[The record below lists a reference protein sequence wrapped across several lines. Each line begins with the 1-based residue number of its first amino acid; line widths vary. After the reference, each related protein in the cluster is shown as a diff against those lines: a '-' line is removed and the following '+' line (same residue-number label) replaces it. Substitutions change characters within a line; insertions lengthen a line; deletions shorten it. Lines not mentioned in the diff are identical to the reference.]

1 MKKITFTEIFRF
13 SLVFLPFLLFASCSF
28 FEESW
33 NEPVNDYL
41 KKYTE
46 TSAVTE
52 YKIVSGNYEAA
63 SGNVFVSSSAD
74 FAVNL
79 FLRNPQ
85 NYIFP
90 DDCIRLSFPKF
101 DKDSAEKKF
110 GSKIDTSVI
119 SIVQD
124 EKDSSILILKYPSE
138 FLLFAETGFDI
149 SPEVRLFHPV
159 SKADFGSYTS
169 FRASC
174 DSPPPLIF
182 GAVVYKNR
190 STGKHVV
197 FFNMPSKGLLSGIH
211 SDIKS
216 VSVNGNKTS
225 VVLNE
230 DGTFVFENTQFKI
243 GNDSASYSASSAP
256 FEEYGQAVYFL
267 TDDSLTDEK
276 IVYAIALED
285 AAGFSS
291 SVQTT
296 VESIRLGSVDV
307 RDSAGNALQ
316 SDGFVSQDES
326 SSYATI
332 TLSPAQSAA
341 DGADTSDSI
350 LVYELYQGTDDSG
363 KVLYSGK
370 NAGGEIS
377 LKIPAGKVYLRVY
390 SHKDLYADSIPK
402 EFGIHVLKSM
412 LFVSPDGNDTT
423 NSGSENS
430 PFATIAKTFSGEG
443 FSDITVLGTVQLVG
457 SVQEDVELSAANA
470 NVVING
476 NENSVASLKMSAT
489 GGKLKTNKL
498 DVAGSLSVEKGAL
511 VFSGGNIGSDVTVK
525 GGKLTADNTSVAGS
539 VNIEKGEVSFADGK
553 IDSSLIVKGG
563 NLTAENTSVAGSVSI
578 ENGEVSFA
586 DGKIDSSLNVKGG
599 KLTSDNISVAGSLS
613 VEKGALV
620 FSGGNIG
627 SDVTVNGGNL
637 TAENASVAGSV
648 SIEKGEVS
656 FADGKIDS
664 SLNVKGGKVTAENTS
679 VTGSMSI
686 EKGEV
691 SFSKGTISGDISV
704 SDGTLEIQDCTIS
717 KDLNVSGG
725 TVRLKNCSVNG
736 NINYNGGSLVL
747 EGDFALEGSI
757 KIATGM
763 KVGIKNLAASKNI
776 KISGTTEIEA
786 WNVGTEV
793 IYSTDG
799 TALSDL
805 ICSKFSVKNK
815 DSGGKSLCVVP
826 SSTDATKGVLSVAG
840 ASVVPS
846 FGQPEYSLSL
856 SPALFS
862 SVQPDNKV
870 LLAVTDSAGNSV
882 TSDSVEF
889 VLYQNKNKVA
899 ALEGGLIPSW
909 IPGGKYTVIATAKIG
924 VYSYDVEKNIII
936 SESIAISYLT
946 SAPSASDFPKI
957 TASSSADMVK
967 LGEWIKSGSDLEGI
981 TITLADDLDLTG
993 CADFDCMG
1001 VTKADTSGDIQ
1012 GNAFKG
1018 VFDGAG
1024 HSMTLAITPT
1034 DPQPMGLFWQNDGTI
1049 MNVTI
1054 KQYSSNGQVGSKQDL
1069 NLSRGGVICSVNN
1082 GTIKNCIVNARV
1094 TSWSVSEIAG
1104 IARENSSSG
1113 RIVNCIVTGNIK
1125 MNCDAKTWEGDYGKS
1140 AGIAAVNRG
1149 SIENCVYTGKI
1160 TTEEV
1165 TDEARFLSNISGAIS
1180 AYTEG
1185 SIANCYW
1192 LKDCIDEG
1200 GTAVNRI
1207 AYINKESG
1215 GYGKI
1220 CIPDPSKITGC
1231 GWFDRNSTSAS
1242 VTAGTTSECKS
1253 EQTLAYSGTLVE
1265 MLNAYVSASSDSGLK
1280 GWTADYSGKLTLDF

>member
-1 MKKITFTEIFRF
+1 MKKITFAEIFRF

-52 YKIVSGNYEAA
+52 YKVVSGNYEAV

-101 DKDSAEKKF
+101 DKNSAEKKF
-110 GSKIDTSVI
+110 GSRIDTSVI

-182 GAVVYKNR
+182 GAVVYKNP
-190 STGKHVV
+190 STGKYVV

-243 GNDSASYSASSAP
+243 GNDSASYSVSLAP

-476 NENSVASLKMSAT
+476 NENSVVSLKMSAT

-511 VFSGGNIGSDVTVK
+511 VFSGGNIGSDVTVN
-525 GGKLTADNTSVAGS
+525 GGKLTSGNTSVAGS
-539 VNIEKGEVSFADGK
+539 VN
-553 IDSSLIVKGG
+553 
-563 NLTAENTSVAGSVSI
+563 
-578 ENGEVSFA
+578 
-586 DGKIDSSLNVKGG
+586 
-599 KLTSDNISVAGSLS
+599 
-613 VEKGALV
+613 
-620 FSGGNIG
+620 
-627 SDVTVNGGNL
+627 
-637 TAENASVAGSV
+637 
-648 SIEKGEVS
+648 
-656 FADGKIDS
+656 
-664 SLNVKGGKVTAENTS
+664 
-679 VTGSMSI
+679 I

-757 KIATGM
+757 KIAAGM
-763 KVGIKNLAASKNI
+763 KVGIKNLASSKNI
-776 KISGTTEIEA
+776 KISGTTETES

-805 ICSKFSVKNK
+805 ICSKFGVQNK
-815 DSGGKSLCVVP
+815 TADNKALCVVP
-826 SSTDATKGVLSVAG
+826 SSTDATKGVLFVAG

-870 LLAVTDSAGNSV
+870 SLAVTDSDGNSV
-882 TSDSVEF
+882 TPDSVEF

-909 IPGGKYTVIATAKIG
+909 IPGGKYTVIATAKVG

-967 LGEWIKSGSDLEGI
+967 LGEWIKSGSDLAGI

-993 CADFDCMG
+993 CANFDCMG
-1001 VTKADTSGDIQ
+1001 VTKADAKNGDIQ

-1054 KQYSSNGQVGSKQDL
+1054 KQYSSDGQVGSKQDL

-1113 RIVNCIVTGNIK
+1113 KIVNCIVTGNIK
-1125 MNCDAKTWEGDYGKS
+1125 MNCDAAEKNWRDDYGKS
-1140 AGIAAVNRG
+1140 SGIAAVNSG

-1160 TTEEV
+1160 TTKKV
-1165 TDEARFLSNISGAIS
+1165 TDNPTYLSNISGAIS

-1220 CIPDPSKITGC
+1220 CIPDPLKITGC

-1280 GWTADYSGKLTLDF
+1280 RWTADYSGKLTLDF

>member
-182 GAVVYKNR
+182 GAVVYKNP

-230 DGTFVFENTQFKI
+230 DGTFVFENNQFKI
-243 GNDSASYSASSAP
+243 GNDSASYSASLAS

-267 TDDSLTDEK
+267 TDDTLTDEK

-285 AAGFSS
+285 AGGFSS

-498 DVAGSLSVEKGAL
+498 DAAGSLSVEKGAL
-511 VFSGGNIGSDVTVK
+511 VFSGGNIGSDVT
-525 GGKLTADNTSVAGS
+525 
-539 VNIEKGEVSFADGK
+539 
-553 IDSSLIVKGG
+553 VKGG

-599 KLTSDNISVAGSLS
+599 KLTSENTSVAGSLS
-613 VEKGALV
+613 VEKGTLV

-627 SDVTVNGGNL
+627 SDVTVNGGKL
-637 TAENASVAGSV
+637 TSENASVAGSM
-648 SIEKGEVS
+648 
-656 FADGKIDS
+656 
-664 SLNVKGGKVTAENTS
+664 N
-679 VTGSMSI
+679 I

-704 SDGTLEIQDCTIS
+704 SDGTLEIHDCTIS

-757 KIATGM
+757 KIAAGM

-776 KISGTTEIEA
+776 KISGTTETEE

-793 IYSTDG
+793 IHSVDG
-799 TALSDL
+799 TVLSNL
-805 ICSKFSVKNK
+805 ICSKFGVQNK
-815 DSGGKSLCVVP
+815 TADNKALCIVP

-846 FGQPEYSLSL
+846 FGQPEYTLSL
-856 SPALFS
+856 SPVSFTLGNTPGNA
-862 SVQPDNKV
+862 DNKIS
-870 LLAVTDSAGNSV
+870 LSITDSAGNSV
-882 TSDSVEF
+882 TPDSVEF

-924 VYSYDVEKNIII
+924 GYSYDVE
-936 SESIAISYLT
+936 T
-946 SAPSASDFPKI
+946 D
-957 TASSSADMVK
+957 
-967 LGEWIKSGSDLEGI
+967 
-981 TITLADDLDLTG
+981 ITLA
-993 CADFDCMG
+993 F
-1001 VTKADTSGDIQ
+1001 
-1012 GNAFKG
+1012 
-1018 VFDGAG
+1018 
-1024 HSMTLAITPT
+1024 
-1034 DPQPMGLFWQNDGTI
+1034 
-1049 MNVTI
+1049 
-1054 KQYSSNGQVGSKQDL
+1054 
-1069 NLSRGGVICSVNN
+1069 
-1082 GTIKNCIVNARV
+1082 
-1094 TSWSVSEIAG
+1094 
-1104 IARENSSSG
+1104 
-1113 RIVNCIVTGNIK
+1113 
-1125 MNCDAKTWEGDYGKS
+1125 
-1140 AGIAAVNRG
+1140 
-1149 SIENCVYTGKI
+1149 
-1160 TTEEV
+1160 
-1165 TDEARFLSNISGAIS
+1165 
-1180 AYTEG
+1180 
-1185 SIANCYW
+1185 
-1192 LKDCIDEG
+1192 
-1200 GTAVNRI
+1200 
-1207 AYINKESG
+1207 
-1215 GYGKI
+1215 
-1220 CIPDPSKITGC
+1220 
-1231 GWFDRNSTSAS
+1231 
-1242 VTAGTTSECKS
+1242 
-1253 EQTLAYSGTLVE
+1253 
-1265 MLNAYVSASSDSGLK
+1265 
-1280 GWTADYSGKLTLDF
+1280 

>member
-13 SLVFLPFLLFASCSF
+13 SLVFLPFLVFASCSF

-52 YKIVSGNYEAA
+52 YKVVSGNYEAA

-182 GAVVYKNR
+182 GAVVYKNP
-190 STGKHVV
+190 STGKYVV

-243 GNDSASYSASSAP
+243 GNDSASSSVSSAL

-370 NAGGEIS
+370 NSGGEIS

-498 DVAGSLSVEKGAL
+498 DVAGSL
-511 VFSGGNIGSDVTVK
+511 T
-525 GGKLTADNTSVAGS
+525 
-539 VNIEKGEVSFADGK
+539 
-553 IDSSLIVKGG
+553 
-563 NLTAENTSVAGSVSI
+563 
-578 ENGEVSFA
+578 
-586 DGKIDSSLNVKGG
+586 
-599 KLTSDNISVAGSLS
+599 

-648 SIEKGEVS
+648 SIE
-656 FADGKIDS
+656 
-664 SLNVKGGKVTAENTS
+664 N
-679 VTGSMSI
+679 
-686 EKGEV
+686 GEV
-691 SFSKGTISGDISV
+691 SFSKGTISGNISV

-736 NINYNGGSLVL
+736 NINYNGGSMVL

-757 KIATGM
+757 KIAAGM

-776 KISGTTEIEA
+776 KISGTTETEA

-826 SSTDATKGVLSVAG
+826 SSADAKKGVLSIAGVSVAEPG
-840 ASVVPS
+840 IE
-846 FGQPEYSLSL
+846 QPEYTLSL
-856 SPALFS
+856 SPVLFT
-862 SVQPDNKV
+862 PGNADNKIS
-870 LLAVTDSAGNSV
+870 LSITDSAGNSV
-882 TSDSVEF
+882 TPDSVEF
-889 VLYQNKNKVA
+889 TLYQNKNKA
-899 ALEGGLIPSW
+899 AVLEGGLIPSW
-909 IPGGKYTVIATAKIG
+909 IPEGKYTVIATAKIG
-924 VYSYDVEKNIII
+924 GYSYDAEKNIII

-1001 VTKADTSGDIQ
+1001 VTKADAKNGDIQ

-1054 KQYSSNGQVGSKQDL
+1054 KQYSSDGQVGSKQDL

-1094 TSWSVSEIAG
+1094 TSWSVAEIAG

-1113 RIVNCIVTGNIK
+1113 KIVNCIVTGNIK
-1125 MNCDAKTWEGDYGKS
+1125 MNCDAAAANWADDYGKS
-1140 AGIAAVNRG
+1140 SGIAAVNRG

-1160 TTEEV
+1160 TTKKV
-1165 TDEARFLSNISGAIS
+1165 ADEPRFLSNISGAIS

-1192 LKDCIDEG
+1192 LKDCIDEDR
-1200 GTAVNRI
+1200 TAVNRI

-1253 EQTLAYSGTLVE
+1253 AQTLAYSGTLVE

-1280 GWTADYSGKLTLDF
+1280 RWTADYSGKLTLDF

>member
-1 MKKITFTEIFRF
+1 MKKNTFTEIFRF
-13 SLVFLPFLLFASCSF
+13 SLVFLPFLFFASCSF

-52 YKIVSGNYEAA
+52 YKVVSGNYEIA

-182 GAVVYKNR
+182 GAVVYKNP
-190 STGKHVV
+190 STGKYVV

-216 VSVNGNKTS
+216 VSVNGKKTS

-230 DGTFVFENTQFKI
+230 DGTFVFENNQFKI
-243 GNDSASYSASSAP
+243 GNDSASYSASLAP

-285 AAGFSS
+285 AGGFSS

-498 DVAGSLSVEKGAL
+498 DVAGSL
-511 VFSGGNIGSDVTVK
+511 T
-525 GGKLTADNTSVAGS
+525 
-539 VNIEKGEVSFADGK
+539 
-553 IDSSLIVKGG
+553 
-563 NLTAENTSVAGSVSI
+563 
-578 ENGEVSFA
+578 
-586 DGKIDSSLNVKGG
+586 
-599 KLTSDNISVAGSLS
+599 

-648 SIEKGEVS
+648 SIEAGEVS

-664 SLNVKGGKVTAENTS
+664 SLNVKGGKLTAENTS
-679 VTGSMSI
+679 VAGSVSI

-757 KIATGM
+757 KIAAGM
-763 KVGIKNLAASKNI
+763 KVGIKNLVASKNI
-776 KISGTTEIEA
+776 KISGTTETES

-799 TALSDL
+799 TAFSDL

-815 DSGGKSLCVVP
+815 DSGGKSLCIVP
-826 SSTDATKGVLSVAG
+826 SSADAKKGVLSIAGVSVAEPG
-840 ASVVPS
+840 IE
-846 FGQPEYSLSL
+846 QPEYTLSL
-856 SPALFS
+856 SPVLFTLGNT
-862 SVQPDNKV
+862 PGNADNKIS
-870 LLAVTDSAGNSV
+870 LSITDSAGNSV
-882 TSDSVEF
+882 TPDSVEF
-889 VLYQNKNKVA
+889 ALYQNKNKVA
-899 ALEGGLIPSW
+899 VLQKGFIPSW
-909 IPGGKYTVIATAKIG
+909 IPEGKYTVIATAKVG
-924 VYSYDVEKNIII
+924 GYSYDVEKNIII

-1001 VTKADTSGDIQ
+1001 VTKADAKNGDIQ

-1054 KQYSSNGQVGSKQDL
+1054 KQYSSDGQVGSKQDL

-1094 TSWSVSEIAG
+1094 TSWSVAEIAG

-1113 RIVNCIVTGNIK
+1113 KIVNCIVTGNIK
-1125 MNCDAKTWEGDYGKS
+1125 MNCDAAEKKWRDDYGKS
-1140 AGIAAVNRG
+1140 SGIAAVNRG

-1160 TTEEV
+1160 TTKKV
-1165 TDEARFLSNISGAIS
+1165 TDNPTYLSNISGAIS

-1192 LKDCIDEG
+1192 LKDNIDEG

-1253 EQTLAYSGTLVE
+1253 AQTLAYSGTLVE

-1280 GWTADYSGKLTLDF
+1280 RWTADYSGKLTLDF

>member
-52 YKIVSGNYEAA
+52 YKVVSGNYEAA

-169 FRASC
+169 FRAFC

-243 GNDSASYSASSAP
+243 GNDSASYSASLAP

-498 DVAGSLSVEKGAL
+498 DVS
-511 VFSGGNIGSDVTVK
+511 
-525 GGKLTADNTSVAGS
+525 
-539 VNIEKGEVSFADGK
+539 
-553 IDSSLIVKGG
+553 
-563 NLTAENTSVAGSVSI
+563 
-578 ENGEVSFA
+578 
-586 DGKIDSSLNVKGG
+586 
-599 KLTSDNISVAGSLS
+599 GSLS

-627 SDVTVNGGNL
+627 SDVTVNGGKL
-637 TAENASVAGSV
+637 SAENASVAGSV
-648 SIEKGEVS
+648 
-656 FADGKIDS
+656 
-664 SLNVKGGKVTAENTS
+664 N
-679 VTGSMSI
+679 I

-757 KIATGM
+757 KIAAGM

-776 KISGTTEIEA
+776 KISGTTETES

-826 SSTDATKGVLSVAG
+826 SSADAKKGVLSIAG
-840 ASVVPS
+840 VSVVPS

-856 SPALFS
+856 SPVSFTPGNA
-862 SVQPDNKV
+862 DNKV
-870 LLAVTDSAGNSV
+870 SLAVTDSDGKAV
-882 TSDSVEF
+882 TPDSVEF
-889 VLYQNKNKVA
+889 ALYQNKNKVA
-899 ALEGGLIPSW
+899 VLQKGFIPSW
-909 IPGGKYTVIATAKIG
+909 IPEGKYTVIATAKIG
-924 VYSYDVEKNIII
+924 VYSYDVE
-936 SESIAISYLT
+936 T
-946 SAPSASDFPKI
+946 D
-957 TASSSADMVK
+957 
-967 LGEWIKSGSDLEGI
+967 
-981 TITLADDLDLTG
+981 ITLA
-993 CADFDCMG
+993 F
-1001 VTKADTSGDIQ
+1001 
-1012 GNAFKG
+1012 
-1018 VFDGAG
+1018 
-1024 HSMTLAITPT
+1024 
-1034 DPQPMGLFWQNDGTI
+1034 
-1049 MNVTI
+1049 
-1054 KQYSSNGQVGSKQDL
+1054 
-1069 NLSRGGVICSVNN
+1069 
-1082 GTIKNCIVNARV
+1082 
-1094 TSWSVSEIAG
+1094 
-1104 IARENSSSG
+1104 
-1113 RIVNCIVTGNIK
+1113 
-1125 MNCDAKTWEGDYGKS
+1125 
-1140 AGIAAVNRG
+1140 
-1149 SIENCVYTGKI
+1149 
-1160 TTEEV
+1160 
-1165 TDEARFLSNISGAIS
+1165 
-1180 AYTEG
+1180 
-1185 SIANCYW
+1185 
-1192 LKDCIDEG
+1192 
-1200 GTAVNRI
+1200 
-1207 AYINKESG
+1207 
-1215 GYGKI
+1215 
-1220 CIPDPSKITGC
+1220 
-1231 GWFDRNSTSAS
+1231 
-1242 VTAGTTSECKS
+1242 
-1253 EQTLAYSGTLVE
+1253 
-1265 MLNAYVSASSDSGLK
+1265 
-1280 GWTADYSGKLTLDF
+1280 

>member
-1 MKKITFTEIFRF
+1 MKKNTFAEIFRF

-52 YKIVSGNYEAA
+52 YKVVSGNYEAI

-169 FRASC
+169 FRAFC

-182 GAVVYKNR
+182 GAVVYKNP
-190 STGKHVV
+190 STGKYVV

-230 DGTFVFENTQFKI
+230 DGTFVFENNQFKI
-243 GNDSASYSASSAP
+243 GNDSASYSASLAP

-285 AAGFSS
+285 AGGFSS

-457 SVQEDVELSAANA
+457 SVQEDVNLSAANA

-498 DVAGSLSVEKGAL
+498 DVAGS
-511 VFSGGNIGSDVTVK
+511 FT
-525 GGKLTADNTSVAGS
+525 
-539 VNIEKGEVSFADGK
+539 
-553 IDSSLIVKGG
+553 
-563 NLTAENTSVAGSVSI
+563 
-578 ENGEVSFA
+578 
-586 DGKIDSSLNVKGG
+586 
-599 KLTSDNISVAGSLS
+599 

-648 SIEKGEVS
+648 SIEAGEVS

-664 SLNVKGGKVTAENTS
+664 SLNVKGGKVTSDNTS
-679 VTGSMSI
+679 VAGSLTVEKGALVFSGGNIGSDVTVNGGNLTAENASVAGSVNI
-686 EKGEV
+686 ENGEV

-757 KIATGM
+757 KIAAGM

-776 KISGTTEIEA
+776 KISGTTETES

-826 SSTDATKGVLSVAG
+826 SSADAKKGVLSIAGVSVAEPG
-840 ASVVPS
+840 IE
-846 FGQPEYSLSL
+846 QPEYTLSL
-856 SPALFS
+856 SPVLFTLGNT
-862 SVQPDNKV
+862 PGNADNKIS
-870 LLAVTDSAGNSV
+870 LSITDFAGNSV
-882 TSDSVEF
+882 TPDSVEF

-899 ALEGGLIPSW
+899 VLEGGLIPSW

-924 VYSYDVEKNIII
+924 VYSYDVE
-936 SESIAISYLT
+936 T
-946 SAPSASDFPKI
+946 D
-957 TASSSADMVK
+957 
-967 LGEWIKSGSDLEGI
+967 
-981 TITLADDLDLTG
+981 ITLA
-993 CADFDCMG
+993 F
-1001 VTKADTSGDIQ
+1001 
-1012 GNAFKG
+1012 
-1018 VFDGAG
+1018 
-1024 HSMTLAITPT
+1024 
-1034 DPQPMGLFWQNDGTI
+1034 
-1049 MNVTI
+1049 
-1054 KQYSSNGQVGSKQDL
+1054 
-1069 NLSRGGVICSVNN
+1069 
-1082 GTIKNCIVNARV
+1082 
-1094 TSWSVSEIAG
+1094 
-1104 IARENSSSG
+1104 
-1113 RIVNCIVTGNIK
+1113 
-1125 MNCDAKTWEGDYGKS
+1125 
-1140 AGIAAVNRG
+1140 
-1149 SIENCVYTGKI
+1149 
-1160 TTEEV
+1160 
-1165 TDEARFLSNISGAIS
+1165 
-1180 AYTEG
+1180 
-1185 SIANCYW
+1185 
-1192 LKDCIDEG
+1192 
-1200 GTAVNRI
+1200 
-1207 AYINKESG
+1207 
-1215 GYGKI
+1215 
-1220 CIPDPSKITGC
+1220 
-1231 GWFDRNSTSAS
+1231 
-1242 VTAGTTSECKS
+1242 
-1253 EQTLAYSGTLVE
+1253 
-1265 MLNAYVSASSDSGLK
+1265 
-1280 GWTADYSGKLTLDF
+1280 

>member
-1 MKKITFTEIFRF
+1 MKKNTFTEIFRF

-52 YKIVSGNYEAA
+52 YKVVSGNYEAA

-74 FAVNL
+74 FSVNL

-169 FRASC
+169 FRAFC

-182 GAVVYKNR
+182 GAVVYKNP
-190 STGKHVV
+190 STGKYVV

-216 VSVNGNKTS
+216 VSVNGKKTS

-230 DGTFVFENTQFKI
+230 DGTFVFENNQFKI
-243 GNDSASYSASSAP
+243 GNDSASYSVSLAP

-267 TDDSLTDEK
+267 TDDTLTDEK

-285 AAGFSS
+285 AGGFSS

-370 NAGGEIS
+370 NGGGEIS

-457 SVQEDVELSAANA
+457 SVQEDVNLSAANA

-498 DVAGSLSVEKGAL
+498 DVAGSL
-511 VFSGGNIGSDVTVK
+511 T
-525 GGKLTADNTSVAGS
+525 
-539 VNIEKGEVSFADGK
+539 
-553 IDSSLIVKGG
+553 
-563 NLTAENTSVAGSVSI
+563 
-578 ENGEVSFA
+578 
-586 DGKIDSSLNVKGG
+586 
-599 KLTSDNISVAGSLS
+599 

-648 SIEKGEVS
+648 NIE
-656 FADGKIDS
+656 
-664 SLNVKGGKVTAENTS
+664 N
-679 VTGSMSI
+679 
-686 EKGEV
+686 GEV

-757 KIATGM
+757 KIAAGM
-763 KVGIKNLAASKNI
+763 KVGIKNLASSKNI
-776 KISGTTEIEA
+776 KISGTTETES

-815 DSGGKSLCVVP
+815 DSGGKSLCIVP
-826 SSTDATKGVLSVAG
+826 FSADAKKGVLSIAGVSVAEPG
-840 ASVVPS
+840 IE
-846 FGQPEYSLSL
+846 QPEYTLSL
-856 SPALFS
+856 SPVSFTLGNTPGNA
-862 SVQPDNKV
+862 DNKIS
-870 LLAVTDSAGNSV
+870 LSITDSAGNSV
-882 TSDSVEF
+882 TPDSVEF

-909 IPGGKYTVIATAKIG
+909 IPGGKYTVIATAKVG
-924 VYSYDVEKNIII
+924 AYSYDVE
-936 SESIAISYLT
+936 T
-946 SAPSASDFPKI
+946 D
-957 TASSSADMVK
+957 
-967 LGEWIKSGSDLEGI
+967 
-981 TITLADDLDLTG
+981 ITLA
-993 CADFDCMG
+993 F
-1001 VTKADTSGDIQ
+1001 
-1012 GNAFKG
+1012 
-1018 VFDGAG
+1018 
-1024 HSMTLAITPT
+1024 
-1034 DPQPMGLFWQNDGTI
+1034 
-1049 MNVTI
+1049 
-1054 KQYSSNGQVGSKQDL
+1054 
-1069 NLSRGGVICSVNN
+1069 
-1082 GTIKNCIVNARV
+1082 
-1094 TSWSVSEIAG
+1094 
-1104 IARENSSSG
+1104 
-1113 RIVNCIVTGNIK
+1113 
-1125 MNCDAKTWEGDYGKS
+1125 
-1140 AGIAAVNRG
+1140 
-1149 SIENCVYTGKI
+1149 
-1160 TTEEV
+1160 
-1165 TDEARFLSNISGAIS
+1165 
-1180 AYTEG
+1180 
-1185 SIANCYW
+1185 
-1192 LKDCIDEG
+1192 
-1200 GTAVNRI
+1200 
-1207 AYINKESG
+1207 
-1215 GYGKI
+1215 
-1220 CIPDPSKITGC
+1220 
-1231 GWFDRNSTSAS
+1231 
-1242 VTAGTTSECKS
+1242 
-1253 EQTLAYSGTLVE
+1253 
-1265 MLNAYVSASSDSGLK
+1265 
-1280 GWTADYSGKLTLDF
+1280 

>member
-1 MKKITFTEIFRF
+1 MKKNTFAEIFRF

-182 GAVVYKNR
+182 GAVVYKNP
-190 STGKHVV
+190 STGKYVV

-230 DGTFVFENTQFKI
+230 DGTFVFENNQFKI
-243 GNDSASYSASSAP
+243 GNDSASYSASLAP

-285 AAGFSS
+285 AGGFSS

-412 LFVSPDGNDTT
+412 LFVSPGGNDTT

-457 SVQEDVELSAANA
+457 SVQEDVNLSVANA

-498 DVAGSLSVEKGAL
+498 DVAGSLTVEKGAL
-511 VFSGGNIGSDVTVK
+511 VFSGGNIGSDVTV
-525 GGKLTADNTSVAGS
+525 N
-539 VNIEKGEVSFADGK
+539 
-553 IDSSLIVKGG
+553 GG
-563 NLTAENTSVAGSVSI
+563 NLTAENASVAGSVSI

-586 DGKIDSSLNVKGG
+586 DGKIDLSLNVKGG
-599 KLTSDNISVAGSLS
+599 KVTSDNTSVAGSLS

-648 SIEKGEVS
+648 SIENGEVSFADGKIDLSLNVKGGKVTSDNTSVAGSLSVEKGALVFSGGNIGSDVTVNGGNLTAENASVAGSVSIENGEVS

-664 SLNVKGGKVTAENTS
+664 SLNVKGGKLTAENTS
-679 VTGSMSI
+679 VAGSVKI

-736 NINYNGGSLVL
+736 NINYNGGSMVL

-757 KIATGM
+757 KIAAGM

-776 KISGTTEIEA
+776 KISGTTETEE

-815 DSGGKSLCVVP
+815 DSCGKSLCVVP
-826 SSTDATKGVLSVAG
+826 SSADAKKGVLSIAG
-840 ASVVPS
+840 VSVVPS
-846 FGQPEYSLSL
+846 FGQPEYSLTL
-856 SPALFS
+856 SPVLFTLGNA
-862 SVQPDNKV
+862 DNKV
-870 LLAVTDSAGNSV
+870 SLAVTDSDEKAV
-882 TSDSVEF
+882 TPDSVEF
-889 VLYQNKNKVA
+889 ALYQNKNKVA
-899 ALEGGLIPSW
+899 VLQNGLIPSW
-909 IPGGKYTVIATAKIG
+909 IPGGKYTVIATAKVG
-924 VYSYDVEKNIII
+924 GYSYDVE
-936 SESIAISYLT
+936 T
-946 SAPSASDFPKI
+946 D
-957 TASSSADMVK
+957 
-967 LGEWIKSGSDLEGI
+967 
-981 TITLADDLDLTG
+981 ITLA
-993 CADFDCMG
+993 F
-1001 VTKADTSGDIQ
+1001 
-1012 GNAFKG
+1012 
-1018 VFDGAG
+1018 
-1024 HSMTLAITPT
+1024 
-1034 DPQPMGLFWQNDGTI
+1034 
-1049 MNVTI
+1049 
-1054 KQYSSNGQVGSKQDL
+1054 
-1069 NLSRGGVICSVNN
+1069 
-1082 GTIKNCIVNARV
+1082 
-1094 TSWSVSEIAG
+1094 
-1104 IARENSSSG
+1104 
-1113 RIVNCIVTGNIK
+1113 
-1125 MNCDAKTWEGDYGKS
+1125 
-1140 AGIAAVNRG
+1140 
-1149 SIENCVYTGKI
+1149 
-1160 TTEEV
+1160 
-1165 TDEARFLSNISGAIS
+1165 
-1180 AYTEG
+1180 
-1185 SIANCYW
+1185 
-1192 LKDCIDEG
+1192 
-1200 GTAVNRI
+1200 
-1207 AYINKESG
+1207 
-1215 GYGKI
+1215 
-1220 CIPDPSKITGC
+1220 
-1231 GWFDRNSTSAS
+1231 
-1242 VTAGTTSECKS
+1242 
-1253 EQTLAYSGTLVE
+1253 
-1265 MLNAYVSASSDSGLK
+1265 
-1280 GWTADYSGKLTLDF
+1280 

>member
-13 SLVFLPFLLFASCSF
+13 SLVFLPFLVFASCSF

-52 YKIVSGNYEAA
+52 YKIVSGNYETA

-182 GAVVYKNR
+182 GAVVYKNP
-190 STGKHVV
+190 STGKYVV

-230 DGTFVFENTQFKI
+230 DGTFVFENNQFKI
-243 GNDSASYSASSAP
+243 GNDSASYSVSLAP

-285 AAGFSS
+285 AGGFSS

-332 TLSPAQSAA
+332 TLSPAQSAT

-457 SVQEDVELSAANA
+457 SVQEDVNLSAANA

-525 GGKLTADNTSVAGS
+525 GG
-539 VNIEKGEVSFADGK
+539 
-553 IDSSLIVKGG
+553 
-563 NLTAENTSVAGSVSI
+563 NLTAENASVAGSVSI

-599 KLTSDNISVAGSLS
+599 KLTSDNTSVAGSLT
-613 VEKGALV
+613 VKKGALV

-648 SIEKGEVS
+648 NIEAGEVS

-664 SLNVKGGKVTAENTS
+664 SLNVNGGKLTAENTS
-679 VTGSMSI
+679 VAGSVNI
-686 EKGEV
+686 ENGEV

-717 KDLNVSGG
+717 KDFNVSGG

-736 NINYNGGSLVL
+736 NINYNGGSMVL

-757 KIATGM
+757 KIAAGM

-776 KISGTTEIEA
+776 KISGTTETEE

-815 DSGGKSLCVVP
+815 DSGGKSLCIVP
-826 SSTDATKGVLSVAG
+826 SSADAKKGVLSIAGVSVAEPG
-840 ASVVPS
+840 IE
-846 FGQPEYSLSL
+846 QPEYTLSL
-856 SPALFS
+856 SPVLFTLGNT
-862 SVQPDNKV
+862 PGNADNKIS
-870 LLAVTDSAGNSV
+870 LSIKDSAGNSV
-882 TSDSVEF
+882 TPDSVEF
-889 VLYQNKNKVA
+889 VLYQNKNKA
-899 ALEGGLIPSW
+899 AVLKDGLIPSW

-924 VYSYDVEKNIII
+924 GYSYDAE
-936 SESIAISYLT
+936 T
-946 SAPSASDFPKI
+946 D
-957 TASSSADMVK
+957 
-967 LGEWIKSGSDLEGI
+967 
-981 TITLADDLDLTG
+981 ITLA
-993 CADFDCMG
+993 F
-1001 VTKADTSGDIQ
+1001 
-1012 GNAFKG
+1012 
-1018 VFDGAG
+1018 
-1024 HSMTLAITPT
+1024 
-1034 DPQPMGLFWQNDGTI
+1034 
-1049 MNVTI
+1049 
-1054 KQYSSNGQVGSKQDL
+1054 
-1069 NLSRGGVICSVNN
+1069 
-1082 GTIKNCIVNARV
+1082 
-1094 TSWSVSEIAG
+1094 
-1104 IARENSSSG
+1104 
-1113 RIVNCIVTGNIK
+1113 
-1125 MNCDAKTWEGDYGKS
+1125 
-1140 AGIAAVNRG
+1140 
-1149 SIENCVYTGKI
+1149 
-1160 TTEEV
+1160 
-1165 TDEARFLSNISGAIS
+1165 
-1180 AYTEG
+1180 
-1185 SIANCYW
+1185 
-1192 LKDCIDEG
+1192 
-1200 GTAVNRI
+1200 
-1207 AYINKESG
+1207 
-1215 GYGKI
+1215 
-1220 CIPDPSKITGC
+1220 
-1231 GWFDRNSTSAS
+1231 
-1242 VTAGTTSECKS
+1242 
-1253 EQTLAYSGTLVE
+1253 
-1265 MLNAYVSASSDSGLK
+1265 
-1280 GWTADYSGKLTLDF
+1280 

>member
-1 MKKITFTEIFRF
+1 MKKNTFTEIFRF

-52 YKIVSGNYEAA
+52 YKVVSGNYEAV

-169 FRASC
+169 FRAFC

-182 GAVVYKNR
+182 GAVVYKNP
-190 STGKHVV
+190 STGKYVV

-216 VSVNGNKTS
+216 VSVNGKKTS

-230 DGTFVFENTQFKI
+230 DGTFVFENNQFKI
-243 GNDSASYSASSAP
+243 GNDSASYSVSLAP

-285 AAGFSS
+285 AGGFSS

-457 SVQEDVELSAANA
+457 SVQEDVNLSAANA

-498 DVAGSLSVEKGAL
+498 DVAGSLTVEKGAL
-511 VFSGGNIGSDVTVK
+511 IFSGGNIGSDV
-525 GGKLTADNTSVAGS
+525 AMN
-539 VNIEKGEVSFADGK
+539 
-553 IDSSLIVKGG
+553 GG
-563 NLTAENTSVAGSVSI
+563 NLTAENASVAGSVNI

-599 KLTSDNISVAGSLS
+599 KVTSDNTSVAGSLT
-613 VEKGALV
+613 VEKGALI

-627 SDVTVNGGNL
+627 SDVAMNGGNL

-648 SIEKGEVS
+648 NIE
-656 FADGKIDS
+656 
-664 SLNVKGGKVTAENTS
+664 N
-679 VTGSMSI
+679 
-686 EKGEV
+686 GEV

-757 KIATGM
+757 KIAAGM

-776 KISGTTEIEA
+776 KISGTTETES
-786 WNVGTEV
+786 WKVGTEV

-815 DSGGKSLCVVP
+815 DSGGKSLCIVP

-846 FGQPEYSLSL
+846 FGQPEYTLSL

-862 SVQPDNKV
+862 SVQPDNKIS
-870 LLAVTDSAGNSV
+870 LSITDFAGNSV
-882 TSDSVEF
+882 TPDSVEF

-924 VYSYDVEKNIII
+924 VYSYDVE
-936 SESIAISYLT
+936 T
-946 SAPSASDFPKI
+946 D
-957 TASSSADMVK
+957 
-967 LGEWIKSGSDLEGI
+967 
-981 TITLADDLDLTG
+981 ITLA
-993 CADFDCMG
+993 F
-1001 VTKADTSGDIQ
+1001 
-1012 GNAFKG
+1012 
-1018 VFDGAG
+1018 
-1024 HSMTLAITPT
+1024 
-1034 DPQPMGLFWQNDGTI
+1034 
-1049 MNVTI
+1049 
-1054 KQYSSNGQVGSKQDL
+1054 
-1069 NLSRGGVICSVNN
+1069 
-1082 GTIKNCIVNARV
+1082 
-1094 TSWSVSEIAG
+1094 
-1104 IARENSSSG
+1104 
-1113 RIVNCIVTGNIK
+1113 
-1125 MNCDAKTWEGDYGKS
+1125 
-1140 AGIAAVNRG
+1140 
-1149 SIENCVYTGKI
+1149 
-1160 TTEEV
+1160 
-1165 TDEARFLSNISGAIS
+1165 
-1180 AYTEG
+1180 
-1185 SIANCYW
+1185 
-1192 LKDCIDEG
+1192 
-1200 GTAVNRI
+1200 
-1207 AYINKESG
+1207 
-1215 GYGKI
+1215 
-1220 CIPDPSKITGC
+1220 
-1231 GWFDRNSTSAS
+1231 
-1242 VTAGTTSECKS
+1242 
-1253 EQTLAYSGTLVE
+1253 
-1265 MLNAYVSASSDSGLK
+1265 
-1280 GWTADYSGKLTLDF
+1280 

>member
-1 MKKITFTEIFRF
+1 MKKITFAEIFRF

-52 YKIVSGNYEAA
+52 YKVVSGNYEAA

-90 DDCIRLSFPKF
+90 DDCIRLSFPNF

-169 FRASC
+169 FRAFC

-182 GAVVYKNR
+182 GAVVYKNP
-190 STGKHVV
+190 STGKYVV

-216 VSVNGNKTS
+216 VSVNGKKTS

-230 DGTFVFENTQFKI
+230 DGTFVFENNQFKI
-243 GNDSASYSASSAP
+243 GNDSASYSVSLAP

-285 AAGFSS
+285 AGGFSS

-307 RDSAGNALQ
+307 MDSAGNALQ

-412 LFVSPDGNDTT
+412 LFVSPGGNDTT

-457 SVQEDVELSAANA
+457 SVQEDVNLSAANA

-498 DVAGSLSVEKGAL
+498 DVAGSL
-511 VFSGGNIGSDVTVK
+511 T
-525 GGKLTADNTSVAGS
+525 
-539 VNIEKGEVSFADGK
+539 
-553 IDSSLIVKGG
+553 
-563 NLTAENTSVAGSVSI
+563 
-578 ENGEVSFA
+578 
-586 DGKIDSSLNVKGG
+586 
-599 KLTSDNISVAGSLS
+599 

-648 SIEKGEVS
+648 NIEAGEVS

-664 SLNVKGGKVTAENTS
+664 SLNVKGGKVTSDNTS
-679 VTGSMSI
+679 VAGSLTVKKGALVFSGGNIGSDVTVNGGNLTAEKASVAGSVNI
-686 EKGEV
+686 ENGEV

-704 SDGTLEIQDCTIS
+704 SDGTLEIQDCNIS

-757 KIATGM
+757 KIAAGM

-776 KISGTTEIEA
+776 KISGTTETES
-786 WNVGTEV
+786 WKVGTEV
-793 IYSTDG
+793 IHSTDG

-826 SSTDATKGVLSVAG
+826 SSADAKKGVLSIAG

-846 FGQPEYSLSL
+846 FGQPEYSLTLSPVLFTLGNTPGNADNKISL
-856 SPALFS
+856 SI
-862 SVQPDNKV
+862 
-870 LLAVTDSAGNSV
+870 TDSAGNSV
-882 TSDSVEF
+882 TPDSVEF
-889 VLYQNKNKVA
+889 ALYQNKNKVA
-899 ALEGGLIPSW
+899 VLQNGLIPSW
-909 IPGGKYTVIATAKIG
+909 IPEGKYTVIATAKVG
-924 VYSYDVEKNIII
+924 VYSYDVE
-936 SESIAISYLT
+936 T
-946 SAPSASDFPKI
+946 D
-957 TASSSADMVK
+957 
-967 LGEWIKSGSDLEGI
+967 
-981 TITLADDLDLTG
+981 ITLA
-993 CADFDCMG
+993 F
-1001 VTKADTSGDIQ
+1001 
-1012 GNAFKG
+1012 
-1018 VFDGAG
+1018 
-1024 HSMTLAITPT
+1024 
-1034 DPQPMGLFWQNDGTI
+1034 
-1049 MNVTI
+1049 
-1054 KQYSSNGQVGSKQDL
+1054 
-1069 NLSRGGVICSVNN
+1069 
-1082 GTIKNCIVNARV
+1082 
-1094 TSWSVSEIAG
+1094 
-1104 IARENSSSG
+1104 
-1113 RIVNCIVTGNIK
+1113 
-1125 MNCDAKTWEGDYGKS
+1125 
-1140 AGIAAVNRG
+1140 
-1149 SIENCVYTGKI
+1149 
-1160 TTEEV
+1160 
-1165 TDEARFLSNISGAIS
+1165 
-1180 AYTEG
+1180 
-1185 SIANCYW
+1185 
-1192 LKDCIDEG
+1192 
-1200 GTAVNRI
+1200 
-1207 AYINKESG
+1207 
-1215 GYGKI
+1215 
-1220 CIPDPSKITGC
+1220 
-1231 GWFDRNSTSAS
+1231 
-1242 VTAGTTSECKS
+1242 
-1253 EQTLAYSGTLVE
+1253 
-1265 MLNAYVSASSDSGLK
+1265 
-1280 GWTADYSGKLTLDF
+1280 

>member
-52 YKIVSGNYEAA
+52 YKVVSGNYEAA

-182 GAVVYKNR
+182 GAVVYKNP

-230 DGTFVFENTQFKI
+230 DGTFVFENNQFKI
-243 GNDSASYSASSAP
+243 GNDSASYSVSLAP

-267 TDDSLTDEK
+267 TDDTLTDEK

-412 LFVSPDGNDTT
+412 LFVSPGGNDTT

-511 VFSGGNIGSDVTVK
+511 VFSGGNIGSDVTV
-525 GGKLTADNTSVAGS
+525 N
-539 VNIEKGEVSFADGK
+539 
-553 IDSSLIVKGG
+553 GG
-563 NLTAENTSVAGSVSI
+563 NLAAENTSVAGSVSI

-586 DGKIDSSLNVKGG
+586 DGKIDSSLNVKDG
-599 KLTSDNISVAGSLS
+599 K
-613 VEKGALV
+613 
-620 FSGGNIG
+620 
-627 SDVTVNGGNL
+627 L
-637 TAENASVAGSV
+637 TAENTSVAGSV
-648 SIEKGEVS
+648 NIEAGEVS

-664 SLNVKGGKVTAENTS
+664 SLNVKGGKLTSDNTSVAGSLTVEKGALVFSGGNIGLDVTVNGGNLTAENVS
-679 VTGSMSI
+679 VAGSVNI
-686 EKGEV
+686 ENGEV

-757 KIATGM
+757 KIAAGM

-793 IYSTDG
+793 IYSVDG
-799 TALSDL
+799 TVLSNL
-805 ICSKFSVKNK
+805 ICSKFGVQNK
-815 DSGGKSLCVVP
+815 TADNKALCIVP

-846 FGQPEYSLSL
+846 FGQPEYTLTL
-856 SPALFS
+856 SPASFI
-862 SVQPDNKV
+862 PGNADNKV
-870 LLAVTDSAGNSV
+870 SLAVTDSDGNAV
-882 TSDSVEF
+882 MPDSVEF
-889 VLYQNKNKVA
+889 ALYQNKNKVA

-936 SESIAISYLT
+936 SENIAISSLT

-957 TASSSADMVK
+957 TASSSQELVTLSNWVK
-967 LGEWIKSGSDLEGI
+967 AGSDMAGI
-981 TITLADDLDLTG
+981 TITLADDVDLAD
-993 CADFDCMG
+993 CADDWQPIGFVKTEGDDSNNMPFKGTFNGNGKTISYKITKNEDSGTQLFGLFFDNYG
-1001 VTKADTSGDIQ
+1001 TIENLVVNQTYSGD
-1012 GNAFKG
+1012 
-1018 VFDGAG
+1018 
-1024 HSMTLAITPT
+1024 L
-1034 DPQPMGLFWQNDGTI
+1034 
-1049 MNVTI
+1049 
-1054 KQYSSNGQVGSKQDL
+1054 SSRGM
-1069 NLSRGGVICSVNN
+1069 SRGGMICAYNYGN
-1082 GTIKNCIVNARV
+1082 IKNCIVKADIAIGSKSD
-1094 TSWSVSEIAG
+1094 TAG
-1104 IARENSSSG
+1104 ICKVNTESG
-1113 RIVNCIVTGNIK
+1113 KVVNCFVTGNIE
-1125 MNCDAKTWEGDYGKS
+1125 NQLHAGWQGSYQKT
-1140 AGIAAVNRG
+1140 AGICAINYGTVENAVSSVQIKTKRVTE
-1149 SIENCVYTGKI
+1149 SI
-1160 TTEEV
+1160 TE
-1165 TDEARFLSNISGAIS
+1165 LNNISGAI
-1180 AYTEG
+1180 AARTDGYLK
-1185 SIANCYW
+1185 NCYW
-1192 LKDCIDEG
+1192 LKDNINRG
-1200 GTAVNRI
+1200 GI
-1207 AYINKESG
+1207 AYNQISYISETG
-1215 GYGKI
+1215 AYTDEI

-1231 GWFDRNSTSAS
+1231 GYFETNSPTAS

-1253 EQTLAYSGTLVE
+1253 AQTLAYSGTLID

-1280 GWTADYSGKLTLDF
+1280 RWTADYSGKLTLDF

>member
-1 MKKITFTEIFRF
+1 MKKNTFTEIFRF

-52 YKIVSGNYEAA
+52 YKVVSGNYEAA

-124 EKDSSILILKYPSE
+124 EKDSSILILKYPSD

-169 FRASC
+169 FRAFC

-182 GAVVYKNR
+182 GAVVYKNP
-190 STGKHVV
+190 STGKYVV

-216 VSVNGNKTS
+216 VSVNGKKTS

-230 DGTFVFENTQFKI
+230 DGTFVFENNQFKI
-243 GNDSASYSASSAP
+243 GNDSASYSVSLAP

-412 LFVSPDGNDTT
+412 LFVSPVGNDTT

-457 SVQEDVELSAANA
+457 SVQEDVNLSAANA

-498 DVAGSLSVEKGAL
+498 DVAGSLTVEKG
-511 VFSGGNIGSDVTVK
+511 S
-525 GGKLTADNTSVAGS
+525 
-539 VNIEKGEVSFADGK
+539 
-553 IDSSLIVKGG
+553 
-563 NLTAENTSVAGSVSI
+563 
-578 ENGEVSFA
+578 
-586 DGKIDSSLNVKGG
+586 
-599 KLTSDNISVAGSLS
+599 
-613 VEKGALV
+613 LV

-627 SDVTVNGGNL
+627 SDVTVNGGKL
-637 TAENASVAGSV
+637 TAENTSVAGSV
-648 SIEKGEVS
+648 SIE
-656 FADGKIDS
+656 A
-664 SLNVKGGKVTAENTS
+664 
-679 VTGSMSI
+679 
-686 EKGEV
+686 GEV

-736 NINYNGGSLVL
+736 NINYNGGSLLL

-757 KIATGM
+757 KIAAGM

-776 KISGTTEIEA
+776 KISGTTETES

-826 SSTDATKGVLSVAG
+826 SSADAKKGVLSIAGVSVAE
-840 ASVVPS
+840 PDIE
-846 FGQPEYSLSL
+846 QPEYTLSL
-856 SPALFS
+856 SPVSFTPGNA
-862 SVQPDNKV
+862 DNKIS
-870 LLAVTDSAGNSV
+870 LSITDSAGNSV
-882 TSDSVEF
+882 TPDSVEF

-909 IPGGKYTVIATAKIG
+909 IPEGKYTVIATAKIG
-924 VYSYDVEKNIII
+924 VYSYDVE
-936 SESIAISYLT
+936 T
-946 SAPSASDFPKI
+946 D
-957 TASSSADMVK
+957 
-967 LGEWIKSGSDLEGI
+967 
-981 TITLADDLDLTG
+981 ITLA
-993 CADFDCMG
+993 F
-1001 VTKADTSGDIQ
+1001 
-1012 GNAFKG
+1012 
-1018 VFDGAG
+1018 
-1024 HSMTLAITPT
+1024 
-1034 DPQPMGLFWQNDGTI
+1034 
-1049 MNVTI
+1049 
-1054 KQYSSNGQVGSKQDL
+1054 
-1069 NLSRGGVICSVNN
+1069 
-1082 GTIKNCIVNARV
+1082 
-1094 TSWSVSEIAG
+1094 
-1104 IARENSSSG
+1104 
-1113 RIVNCIVTGNIK
+1113 
-1125 MNCDAKTWEGDYGKS
+1125 
-1140 AGIAAVNRG
+1140 
-1149 SIENCVYTGKI
+1149 
-1160 TTEEV
+1160 
-1165 TDEARFLSNISGAIS
+1165 
-1180 AYTEG
+1180 
-1185 SIANCYW
+1185 
-1192 LKDCIDEG
+1192 
-1200 GTAVNRI
+1200 
-1207 AYINKESG
+1207 
-1215 GYGKI
+1215 
-1220 CIPDPSKITGC
+1220 
-1231 GWFDRNSTSAS
+1231 
-1242 VTAGTTSECKS
+1242 
-1253 EQTLAYSGTLVE
+1253 
-1265 MLNAYVSASSDSGLK
+1265 
-1280 GWTADYSGKLTLDF
+1280 

>member
-52 YKIVSGNYEAA
+52 YKVVSGNYEAV

-124 EKDSSILILKYPSE
+124 EKDSSILVLKYPSE

-169 FRASC
+169 FRAFC

-182 GAVVYKNR
+182 GAVVYKNP
-190 STGKHVV
+190 STGKYVV

-216 VSVNGNKTS
+216 VSVNGKKTS

-230 DGTFVFENTQFKI
+230 DGTFVFENNQFKI
-243 GNDSASYSASSAP
+243 GNDSASYSVSLAP

-296 VESIRLGSVDV
+296 VESIRLGNVDV

-332 TLSPAQSAA
+332 TLSPAQSAL

-412 LFVSPDGNDTT
+412 LFVSPGGNDTT

-498 DVAGSLSVEKGAL
+498 DVVGSLS
-511 VFSGGNIGSDVTVK
+511 IG
-525 GGKLTADNTSVAGS
+525 
-539 VNIEKGEVSFADGK
+539 
-553 IDSSLIVKGG
+553 
-563 NLTAENTSVAGSVSI
+563 
-578 ENGEVSFA
+578 
-586 DGKIDSSLNVKGG
+586 
-599 KLTSDNISVAGSLS
+599 
-613 VEKGALV
+613 KGALV

-664 SLNVKGGKVTAENTS
+664 SLNVKGGKLTSDNTSVAGSLSVEKGALVFSGGNIGSDVTVNGGKLTAENTS
-679 VTGSMSI
+679 VAGSVNI
-686 EKGEV
+686 ENGEV
-691 SFSKGTISGDISV
+691 SFSKGTISGNISV

-717 KDLNVSGG
+717 KDFNVSGG

-757 KIATGM
+757 KIAAGM
-763 KVGIKNLAASKNI
+763 KVGIKNLASSKNI
-776 KISGTTEIEA
+776 KISGTTETES

-826 SSTDATKGVLSVAG
+826 SSADAKKGVLSISGVSVAEPG
-840 ASVVPS
+840 IE
-846 FGQPEYSLSL
+846 QPEYTLSL
-856 SPALFS
+856 SPVLFTLGNT
-862 SVQPDNKV
+862 PGNADNKIS
-870 LLAVTDSAGNSV
+870 LSIKDSAGNSV
-882 TSDSVEF
+882 TPDSVEF
-889 VLYQNKNKVA
+889 VLYQNKNKA
-899 ALEGGLIPSW
+899 AVLEGGLIPSW
-909 IPGGKYTVIATAKIG
+909 IPEGKYTVIATAKIG
-924 VYSYDVEKNIII
+924 VYSYDVE
-936 SESIAISYLT
+936 T
-946 SAPSASDFPKI
+946 D
-957 TASSSADMVK
+957 
-967 LGEWIKSGSDLEGI
+967 
-981 TITLADDLDLTG
+981 ITLA
-993 CADFDCMG
+993 F
-1001 VTKADTSGDIQ
+1001 
-1012 GNAFKG
+1012 
-1018 VFDGAG
+1018 
-1024 HSMTLAITPT
+1024 
-1034 DPQPMGLFWQNDGTI
+1034 
-1049 MNVTI
+1049 
-1054 KQYSSNGQVGSKQDL
+1054 
-1069 NLSRGGVICSVNN
+1069 
-1082 GTIKNCIVNARV
+1082 
-1094 TSWSVSEIAG
+1094 
-1104 IARENSSSG
+1104 
-1113 RIVNCIVTGNIK
+1113 
-1125 MNCDAKTWEGDYGKS
+1125 
-1140 AGIAAVNRG
+1140 
-1149 SIENCVYTGKI
+1149 
-1160 TTEEV
+1160 
-1165 TDEARFLSNISGAIS
+1165 
-1180 AYTEG
+1180 
-1185 SIANCYW
+1185 
-1192 LKDCIDEG
+1192 
-1200 GTAVNRI
+1200 
-1207 AYINKESG
+1207 
-1215 GYGKI
+1215 
-1220 CIPDPSKITGC
+1220 
-1231 GWFDRNSTSAS
+1231 
-1242 VTAGTTSECKS
+1242 
-1253 EQTLAYSGTLVE
+1253 
-1265 MLNAYVSASSDSGLK
+1265 
-1280 GWTADYSGKLTLDF
+1280 

>member
-52 YKIVSGNYEAA
+52 YKVVSGNYEAA

-169 FRASC
+169 FRAFC

-182 GAVVYKNR
+182 GAVVYKNP
-190 STGKHVV
+190 STGKYVV

-216 VSVNGNKTS
+216 VSVNGKKTS

-230 DGTFVFENTQFKI
+230 DGTFVFENNQFKI
-243 GNDSASYSASSAP
+243 GNDSASYSVSLAP

-267 TDDSLTDEK
+267 TDDTLTDEK

-285 AAGFSS
+285 AGGFSS

-457 SVQEDVELSAANA
+457 SVQENVNLSAANA

-498 DVAGSLSVEKGAL
+498 DVS
-511 VFSGGNIGSDVTVK
+511 
-525 GGKLTADNTSVAGS
+525 
-539 VNIEKGEVSFADGK
+539 
-553 IDSSLIVKGG
+553 
-563 NLTAENTSVAGSVSI
+563 
-578 ENGEVSFA
+578 
-586 DGKIDSSLNVKGG
+586 
-599 KLTSDNISVAGSLS
+599 GSLS

-627 SDVTVNGGNL
+627 SDVTVNGGKL

-648 SIEKGEVS
+648 
-656 FADGKIDS
+656 
-664 SLNVKGGKVTAENTS
+664 N
-679 VTGSMSI
+679 I

-704 SDGTLEIQDCTIS
+704 SDGTLEIQDCNIS

-736 NINYNGGSLVL
+736 NINYNGGSMVL

-757 KIATGM
+757 KIAAGM

-776 KISGTTEIEA
+776 KISGTTETES

-815 DSGGKSLCVVP
+815 DSGGKSLCIVP

-846 FGQPEYSLSL
+846 FGQPEYSLTL
-856 SPALFS
+856 SPVLFTLGNT
-862 SVQPDNKV
+862 PGNADNKV
-870 LLAVTDSAGNSV
+870 SLAVTDSDGKAV
-882 TSDSVEF
+882 TPDSVEF
-889 VLYQNKNKVA
+889 ALYQNKNKVA
-899 ALEGGLIPSW
+899 VLQNGLIPSW
-909 IPGGKYTVIATAKIG
+909 IPEGKYTVIATAKVG
-924 VYSYDVEKNIII
+924 GYSYDVE
-936 SESIAISYLT
+936 T
-946 SAPSASDFPKI
+946 D
-957 TASSSADMVK
+957 
-967 LGEWIKSGSDLEGI
+967 
-981 TITLADDLDLTG
+981 ITLA
-993 CADFDCMG
+993 F
-1001 VTKADTSGDIQ
+1001 
-1012 GNAFKG
+1012 
-1018 VFDGAG
+1018 
-1024 HSMTLAITPT
+1024 
-1034 DPQPMGLFWQNDGTI
+1034 
-1049 MNVTI
+1049 
-1054 KQYSSNGQVGSKQDL
+1054 
-1069 NLSRGGVICSVNN
+1069 
-1082 GTIKNCIVNARV
+1082 
-1094 TSWSVSEIAG
+1094 
-1104 IARENSSSG
+1104 
-1113 RIVNCIVTGNIK
+1113 
-1125 MNCDAKTWEGDYGKS
+1125 
-1140 AGIAAVNRG
+1140 
-1149 SIENCVYTGKI
+1149 
-1160 TTEEV
+1160 
-1165 TDEARFLSNISGAIS
+1165 
-1180 AYTEG
+1180 
-1185 SIANCYW
+1185 
-1192 LKDCIDEG
+1192 
-1200 GTAVNRI
+1200 
-1207 AYINKESG
+1207 
-1215 GYGKI
+1215 
-1220 CIPDPSKITGC
+1220 
-1231 GWFDRNSTSAS
+1231 
-1242 VTAGTTSECKS
+1242 
-1253 EQTLAYSGTLVE
+1253 
-1265 MLNAYVSASSDSGLK
+1265 
-1280 GWTADYSGKLTLDF
+1280 

>member
-1 MKKITFTEIFRF
+1 MKKITFIEIFRF

-182 GAVVYKNR
+182 GAVVYKNP
-190 STGKHVV
+190 STGKYVV

-243 GNDSASYSASSAP
+243 GNDSASYSASLAP

-276 IVYAIALED
+276 IVYVIALED

-498 DVAGSLSVEKGAL
+498 DVAGSLSVEKG
-511 VFSGGNIGSDVTVK
+511 S
-525 GGKLTADNTSVAGS
+525 
-539 VNIEKGEVSFADGK
+539 
-553 IDSSLIVKGG
+553 
-563 NLTAENTSVAGSVSI
+563 
-578 ENGEVSFA
+578 
-586 DGKIDSSLNVKGG
+586 
-599 KLTSDNISVAGSLS
+599 
-613 VEKGALV
+613 LV

-648 SIEKGEVS
+648 SIEAGEVS

-664 SLNVKGGKVTAENTS
+664 SLNVKGGKVTSDNTS
-679 VTGSMSI
+679 VAGSLTVKKGALVFSGGNIGSDVAMNGGKLTAENASVAGSVNI
-686 EKGEV
+686 EAGEV

-704 SDGTLEIQDCTIS
+704 SDGTLEIQDCNIS

-747 EGDFALEGSI
+747 EGDFALESSI
-757 KIATGM
+757 KIAAGM

-776 KISGTTEIEA
+776 KISGTTETES

-799 TALSDL
+799 TALYDL

-815 DSGGKSLCVVP
+815 DSGGKSLCIVP

-846 FGQPEYSLSL
+846 FGQPEYSLTL
-856 SPALFS
+856 SPVLFTLGNA
-862 SVQPDNKV
+862 DNKV
-870 LLAVTDSAGNSV
+870 SLAVTDSDGKAV
-882 TSDSVEF
+882 TPDSVEF
-889 VLYQNKNKVA
+889 ALYQNKNKVA
-899 ALEGGLIPSW
+899 VLEGGLIPDW
-909 IPGGKYTVIATAKIG
+909 IPEGKYTVIATAKIG
-924 VYSYDVEKNIII
+924 GYSYDVEKNIII

-957 TASSSADMVK
+957 TASSSQELVTLNQWVNA
-967 LGEWIKSGSDLEGI
+967 GSDLEGI
-981 TITLADDLDLTG
+981 TITLVDDVDLADCADDWQPIGFIKSAVDSDSESNNMPFRGTFNGNGKTISYEIKKREDGLDSQVFGLF
-993 CADFDCMG
+993 FDNYG
-1001 VTKADTSGDIQ
+1001 TIENLVVNQTYSGDLS
-1012 GNAFKG
+1012 
-1018 VFDGAG
+1018 DR
-1024 HSMTLAITPT
+1024 M
-1034 DPQPMGLFWQNDGTI
+1034 M
-1049 MNVTI
+1049 
-1054 KQYSSNGQVGSKQDL
+1054 
-1069 NLSRGGVICSVNN
+1069 SRGGMICAYNYGN
-1082 GTIKNCIVNARV
+1082 IKNCIVKADIAIGSKSD
-1094 TSWSVSEIAG
+1094 TAG
-1104 IARENSSSG
+1104 ICKVNTESG
-1113 RIVNCIVTGNIK
+1113 KVVNCFVTGNIENQLHAGWK
-1125 MNCDAKTWEGDYGKS
+1125 GSYQKT
-1140 AGIAAVNRG
+1140 AGICAINYGTVENAVSSVQIKTKYVSEDRKTLN
-1149 SIENCVYTGKI
+1149 
-1160 TTEEV
+1160 
-1165 TDEARFLSNISGAIS
+1165 NISGAI
-1180 AYTEG
+1180 AARTDGYLK
-1185 SIANCYW
+1185 NCYW
-1192 LKDCIDEG
+1192 LKDNIDEG
-1200 GTAVNRI
+1200 GKAVNRI

-1215 GYGKI
+1215 TYTGEI

-1280 GWTADYSGKLTLDF
+1280 RWTADYSGKLTLDF

>member
-1 MKKITFTEIFRF
+1 MKKNTFTEIFRF

-52 YKIVSGNYEAA
+52 YKVVSGNYEAA

-138 FLLFAETGFDI
+138 FLLLAETGFDI

-182 GAVVYKNR
+182 GAVVYKNP

-243 GNDSASYSASSAP
+243 GNDSASYSASLAL

-276 IVYAIALED
+276 IVYTIALED
-285 AAGFSS
+285 VAGFSS

-332 TLSPAQSAA
+332 TLSPAQSVA

-412 LFVSPDGNDTT
+412 LFVSPGGNDTT

-498 DVAGSLSVEKGAL
+498 DVAGSL
-511 VFSGGNIGSDVTVK
+511 T
-525 GGKLTADNTSVAGS
+525 
-539 VNIEKGEVSFADGK
+539 
-553 IDSSLIVKGG
+553 
-563 NLTAENTSVAGSVSI
+563 
-578 ENGEVSFA
+578 
-586 DGKIDSSLNVKGG
+586 
-599 KLTSDNISVAGSLS
+599 

-648 SIEKGEVS
+648 NIE
-656 FADGKIDS
+656 
-664 SLNVKGGKVTAENTS
+664 N
-679 VTGSMSI
+679 
-686 EKGEV
+686 GEV

-704 SDGTLEIQDCTIS
+704 SDGTLEIQDCNIS

-725 TVRLKNCSVNG
+725 TARLKNCSVNG

-757 KIATGM
+757 KIAAGM

-776 KISGTTEIEA
+776 KISGTTETEE

-815 DSGGKSLCVVP
+815 DSGGKSLCIV
-826 SSTDATKGVLSVAG
+826 SSSADAKKGVLSVAG
-840 ASVVPS
+840 VSVAEP
-846 FGQPEYSLSL
+846 GIEQPEYTLSL
-856 SPALFS
+856 SPVLFTLGNT
-862 SVQPDNKV
+862 PGNADNKIS
-870 LLAVTDSAGNSV
+870 LSIKDSAGNSV
-882 TSDSVEF
+882 TPDSVEF
-889 VLYQNKNKVA
+889 ALYQNKNKVA
-899 ALEGGLIPSW
+899 ALKDGLIPSW

-924 VYSYDVEKNIII
+924 GYSYDAE
-936 SESIAISYLT
+936 T
-946 SAPSASDFPKI
+946 D
-957 TASSSADMVK
+957 
-967 LGEWIKSGSDLEGI
+967 
-981 TITLADDLDLTG
+981 ITLA
-993 CADFDCMG
+993 F
-1001 VTKADTSGDIQ
+1001 
-1012 GNAFKG
+1012 
-1018 VFDGAG
+1018 
-1024 HSMTLAITPT
+1024 
-1034 DPQPMGLFWQNDGTI
+1034 
-1049 MNVTI
+1049 
-1054 KQYSSNGQVGSKQDL
+1054 
-1069 NLSRGGVICSVNN
+1069 
-1082 GTIKNCIVNARV
+1082 
-1094 TSWSVSEIAG
+1094 
-1104 IARENSSSG
+1104 
-1113 RIVNCIVTGNIK
+1113 
-1125 MNCDAKTWEGDYGKS
+1125 
-1140 AGIAAVNRG
+1140 
-1149 SIENCVYTGKI
+1149 
-1160 TTEEV
+1160 
-1165 TDEARFLSNISGAIS
+1165 
-1180 AYTEG
+1180 
-1185 SIANCYW
+1185 
-1192 LKDCIDEG
+1192 
-1200 GTAVNRI
+1200 
-1207 AYINKESG
+1207 
-1215 GYGKI
+1215 
-1220 CIPDPSKITGC
+1220 
-1231 GWFDRNSTSAS
+1231 
-1242 VTAGTTSECKS
+1242 
-1253 EQTLAYSGTLVE
+1253 
-1265 MLNAYVSASSDSGLK
+1265 
-1280 GWTADYSGKLTLDF
+1280 

>member
-1 MKKITFTEIFRF
+1 MKKNTFTEIFRF

-52 YKIVSGNYEAA
+52 YKVVSGNYEAA
-63 SGNVFVSSSAD
+63 SGNVFVSSSTD

-169 FRASC
+169 FRAFC

-182 GAVVYKNR
+182 GAVVYKNP
-190 STGKHVV
+190 STGKYVV

-243 GNDSASYSASSAP
+243 GNDSASYTASLAP

-267 TDDSLTDEK
+267 TDDTLTDEK

-412 LFVSPDGNDTT
+412 LFVSPGGNDTT

-476 NENSVASLKMSAT
+476 NENSVVSLKMSAT

-511 VFSGGNIGSDVTVK
+511 VFSSGNIGSDVTVK
-525 GGKLTADNTSVAGS
+525 GGKLTS
-539 VNIEKGEVSFADGK
+539 
-553 IDSSLIVKGG
+553 
-563 NLTAENTSVAGSVSI
+563 ENTSVAGSVSI
-578 ENGEVSFA
+578 EN
-586 DGKIDSSLNVKGG
+586 
-599 KLTSDNISVAGSLS
+599 
-613 VEKGALV
+613 
-620 FSGGNIG
+620 
-627 SDVTVNGGNL
+627 
-637 TAENASVAGSV
+637 
-648 SIEKGEVS
+648 
-656 FADGKIDS
+656 
-664 SLNVKGGKVTAENTS
+664 
-679 VTGSMSI
+679 
-686 EKGEV
+686 GEV

-757 KIATGM
+757 KIAAGM

-776 KISGTTEIEA
+776 KISGTTETEE

-799 TALSDL
+799 TALSNL
-805 ICSKFSVKNK
+805 ICSKFGVQNK
-815 DSGGKSLCVVP
+815 TADNKALCIVP

-856 SPALFS
+856 SPVLFTLGNT
-862 SVQPDNKV
+862 PGNADNKIS
-870 LLAVTDSAGNSV
+870 LSIKDSAGNSV
-882 TSDSVEF
+882 TPDSVEF
-889 VLYQNKNKVA
+889 VLYQNKNKA
-899 ALEGGLIPSW
+899 AVLEGGLIPSW
-909 IPGGKYTVIATAKIG
+909 IPEGKYTVIATAKIG
-924 VYSYDVEKNIII
+924 VYSYDVEMNIII
-936 SESIAISYLT
+936 SENIAISSLT

-1001 VTKADTSGDIQ
+1001 VTKADAKNGDIQ

-1049 MNVTI
+1049 MNLTI
-1054 KQYSSNGQVGSKQDL
+1054 MQYSSTGQVGSKQDL

-1094 TSWSVSEIAG
+1094 TSWSVAEIAG

-1113 RIVNCIVTGNIK
+1113 KIVNCIVTGNIK
-1125 MNCDAKTWEGDYGKS
+1125 MNCDAAEKKWRDDYGKS
-1140 AGIAAVNRG
+1140 SGIAAVNRG

-1160 TTEEV
+1160 TTKKV
-1165 TDEARFLSNISGAIS
+1165 TDNPTYLSNISGAIS

-1192 LKDCIDEG
+1192 LKDNIDEG

-1242 VTAGTTSECKS
+1242 VIAGTTSECKS
-1253 EQTLAYSGTLVE
+1253 AQTLAYSGTLVE

-1280 GWTADYSGKLTLDF
+1280 SWTADYSGKLTLDF

>member
-1 MKKITFTEIFRF
+1 MKKNAFAEIFRF

-52 YKIVSGNYEAA
+52 YKVVSGNYEAA

-169 FRASC
+169 FSAFC

-182 GAVVYKNR
+182 GAVVYKNP
-190 STGKHVV
+190 STGKYVV

-230 DGTFVFENTQFKI
+230 DGTFVFENNQFKI
-243 GNDSASYSASSAP
+243 GNDSASYSASLAP

-267 TDDSLTDEK
+267 TDDTLTDEK

-285 AAGFSS
+285 AGGFSS

-370 NAGGEIS
+370 NGGGEIS

-457 SVQEDVELSAANA
+457 SVQEDVNLSAANA

-498 DVAGSLSVEKGAL
+498 DVAGSLTVEKGAL
-511 VFSGGNIGSDVTVK
+511 VFSGGNIGSDVAMN
-525 GGKLTADNTSVAGS
+525 GGK
-539 VNIEKGEVSFADGK
+539 
-553 IDSSLIVKGG
+553 
-563 NLTAENTSVAGSVSI
+563 
-578 ENGEVSFA
+578 
-586 DGKIDSSLNVKGG
+586 
-599 KLTSDNISVAGSLS
+599 
-613 VEKGALV
+613 
-620 FSGGNIG
+620 
-627 SDVTVNGGNL
+627 L

-648 SIEKGEVS
+648 NIE
-656 FADGKIDS
+656 A
-664 SLNVKGGKVTAENTS
+664 
-679 VTGSMSI
+679 
-686 EKGEV
+686 GEV

-757 KIATGM
+757 KIAAGM

-776 KISGTTEIEA
+776 KISGTTETEA

-815 DSGGKSLCVVP
+815 DFGGKSLCVVP
-826 SSTDATKGVLSVAG
+826 SSADAKKGVLSIAG
-840 ASVVPS
+840 VSVVPS
-846 FGQPEYSLSL
+846 FGQPEYSLTL
-856 SPALFS
+856 SPVLFTLGNA
-862 SVQPDNKV
+862 DNKV
-870 LLAVTDSAGNSV
+870 SLAVTDSDEKAV
-882 TSDSVEF
+882 TPDSVEF
-889 VLYQNKNKVA
+889 ALYQNKNKVA
-899 ALEGGLIPSW
+899 VLQNGLIPSW
-909 IPGGKYTVIATAKIG
+909 IPEGKYTVIATAKIG
-924 VYSYDVEKNIII
+924 VYSYDVE
-936 SESIAISYLT
+936 T
-946 SAPSASDFPKI
+946 D
-957 TASSSADMVK
+957 
-967 LGEWIKSGSDLEGI
+967 
-981 TITLADDLDLTG
+981 ITLA
-993 CADFDCMG
+993 F
-1001 VTKADTSGDIQ
+1001 
-1012 GNAFKG
+1012 
-1018 VFDGAG
+1018 
-1024 HSMTLAITPT
+1024 
-1034 DPQPMGLFWQNDGTI
+1034 
-1049 MNVTI
+1049 
-1054 KQYSSNGQVGSKQDL
+1054 
-1069 NLSRGGVICSVNN
+1069 
-1082 GTIKNCIVNARV
+1082 
-1094 TSWSVSEIAG
+1094 
-1104 IARENSSSG
+1104 
-1113 RIVNCIVTGNIK
+1113 
-1125 MNCDAKTWEGDYGKS
+1125 
-1140 AGIAAVNRG
+1140 
-1149 SIENCVYTGKI
+1149 
-1160 TTEEV
+1160 
-1165 TDEARFLSNISGAIS
+1165 
-1180 AYTEG
+1180 
-1185 SIANCYW
+1185 
-1192 LKDCIDEG
+1192 
-1200 GTAVNRI
+1200 
-1207 AYINKESG
+1207 
-1215 GYGKI
+1215 
-1220 CIPDPSKITGC
+1220 
-1231 GWFDRNSTSAS
+1231 
-1242 VTAGTTSECKS
+1242 
-1253 EQTLAYSGTLVE
+1253 
-1265 MLNAYVSASSDSGLK
+1265 
-1280 GWTADYSGKLTLDF
+1280 

>member
-52 YKIVSGNYEAA
+52 YKVVSGNYEAA

-169 FRASC
+169 FRAFC

-190 STGKHVV
+190 STGKYVV
-197 FFNMPSKGLLSGIH
+197 FFNMPSKGLLSGIY

-216 VSVNGNKTS
+216 VSVNGKKTS

-230 DGTFVFENTQFKI
+230 DGTFVFENNQFKI
-243 GNDSASYSASSAP
+243 GNDSASYSVSLAP

-267 TDDSLTDEK
+267 TDDTLTDEK

-285 AAGFSS
+285 AGGFSS

-498 DVAGSLSVEKGAL
+498 DVAGSLTVEKGAL
-511 VFSGGNIGSDVTVK
+511 VFSGGNIGSDVTVN
-525 GGKLTADNTSVAGS
+525 GGKLTA
-539 VNIEKGEVSFADGK
+539 
-553 IDSSLIVKGG
+553 
-563 NLTAENTSVAGSVSI
+563 ENASVAGSVSI

-599 KLTSDNISVAGSLS
+599 KVTSDNTSVAGSLT

-627 SDVTVNGGNL
+627 SDVTVNSGNL

-648 SIEKGEVS
+648 NIE
-656 FADGKIDS
+656 A
-664 SLNVKGGKVTAENTS
+664 
-679 VTGSMSI
+679 
-686 EKGEV
+686 GEV

-757 KIATGM
+757 KIDTGLQI
-763 KVGIKNLAASKNI
+763 GIKNLTSLKTL
-776 KISGTTEIEA
+776 KLSGKTDSEA

-793 IYSTDG
+793 IHSVDG
-799 TALSDL
+799 TVLSNL
-805 ICSKFSVKNK
+805 ICSKFGVQNK
-815 DSGGKSLCVVP
+815 TADNKALCVVP

-846 FGQPEYSLSL
+846 FGQPEYSLTL
-856 SPALFS
+856 SPVLFS

-870 LLAVTDSAGNSV
+870 SLAVTDSDGKAV
-882 TSDSVEF
+882 TPDSVEF

-899 ALEGGLIPSW
+899 VLQNGLIPSW
-909 IPGGKYTVIATAKIG
+909 IPKGKYTVIATAKIG
-924 VYSYDVEKNIII
+924 GYSYDAE
-936 SESIAISYLT
+936 T
-946 SAPSASDFPKI
+946 D
-957 TASSSADMVK
+957 
-967 LGEWIKSGSDLEGI
+967 
-981 TITLADDLDLTG
+981 ITLA
-993 CADFDCMG
+993 F
-1001 VTKADTSGDIQ
+1001 
-1012 GNAFKG
+1012 
-1018 VFDGAG
+1018 
-1024 HSMTLAITPT
+1024 
-1034 DPQPMGLFWQNDGTI
+1034 
-1049 MNVTI
+1049 
-1054 KQYSSNGQVGSKQDL
+1054 
-1069 NLSRGGVICSVNN
+1069 
-1082 GTIKNCIVNARV
+1082 
-1094 TSWSVSEIAG
+1094 
-1104 IARENSSSG
+1104 
-1113 RIVNCIVTGNIK
+1113 
-1125 MNCDAKTWEGDYGKS
+1125 
-1140 AGIAAVNRG
+1140 
-1149 SIENCVYTGKI
+1149 
-1160 TTEEV
+1160 
-1165 TDEARFLSNISGAIS
+1165 
-1180 AYTEG
+1180 
-1185 SIANCYW
+1185 
-1192 LKDCIDEG
+1192 
-1200 GTAVNRI
+1200 
-1207 AYINKESG
+1207 
-1215 GYGKI
+1215 
-1220 CIPDPSKITGC
+1220 
-1231 GWFDRNSTSAS
+1231 
-1242 VTAGTTSECKS
+1242 
-1253 EQTLAYSGTLVE
+1253 
-1265 MLNAYVSASSDSGLK
+1265 
-1280 GWTADYSGKLTLDF
+1280 

>member
-1 MKKITFTEIFRF
+1 MKKNTFTEIFRF

-52 YKIVSGNYEAA
+52 YKVVSGNYEAA

-138 FLLFAETGFDI
+138 FLLLAETGFDI

-169 FRASC
+169 FRAFC

-182 GAVVYKNR
+182 GAVVYKNP
-190 STGKHVV
+190 STGKYVV

-230 DGTFVFENTQFKI
+230 DGTFVFENNQFKI
-243 GNDSASYSASSAP
+243 GNDSASYNASLAP

-296 VESIRLGSVDV
+296 VESIRLGTVDV

-498 DVAGSLSVEKGAL
+498 DVAGSLTVEKGAL
-511 VFSGGNIGSDVTVK
+511 VFSGGNIGSDV
-525 GGKLTADNTSVAGS
+525 S
-539 VNIEKGEVSFADGK
+539 
-553 IDSSLIVKGG
+553 VKGG
-563 NLTAENTSVAGSVSI
+563 NLTTENASVAGSVSI

-599 KLTSDNISVAGSLS
+599 KLT
-613 VEKGALV
+613 
-620 FSGGNIG
+620 
-627 SDVTVNGGNL
+627 
-637 TAENASVAGSV
+637 AENTSVAGSV
-648 SIEKGEVS
+648 NIE
-656 FADGKIDS
+656 
-664 SLNVKGGKVTAENTS
+664 N
-679 VTGSMSI
+679 
-686 EKGEV
+686 GEV

-704 SDGTLEIQDCTIS
+704 SDGMLEIQDCNIS

-725 TVRLKNCSVNG
+725 TVRLKNCSVDG

-757 KIATGM
+757 KIAAGM

-776 KISGTTEIEA
+776 KISGTTETEA

-793 IYSTDG
+793 IYFTDG

-826 SSTDATKGVLSVAG
+826 SSADAKKGVLSIAGVSVAE
-840 ASVVPS
+840 PDIE
-846 FGQPEYSLSL
+846 QPEYTLSL
-856 SPALFS
+856 SPVSFTPGNA
-862 SVQPDNKV
+862 DNKIS
-870 LLAVTDSAGNSV
+870 LSITDSAGNSV
-882 TSDSVEF
+882 TPDSVEF
-889 VLYQNKNKVA
+889 ALYQNKNKVA
-899 ALEGGLIPSW
+899 ALKDGLIPSW

-924 VYSYDVEKNIII
+924 GYSYDAE
-936 SESIAISYLT
+936 T
-946 SAPSASDFPKI
+946 D
-957 TASSSADMVK
+957 
-967 LGEWIKSGSDLEGI
+967 
-981 TITLADDLDLTG
+981 ITLA
-993 CADFDCMG
+993 F
-1001 VTKADTSGDIQ
+1001 
-1012 GNAFKG
+1012 
-1018 VFDGAG
+1018 
-1024 HSMTLAITPT
+1024 
-1034 DPQPMGLFWQNDGTI
+1034 
-1049 MNVTI
+1049 
-1054 KQYSSNGQVGSKQDL
+1054 
-1069 NLSRGGVICSVNN
+1069 
-1082 GTIKNCIVNARV
+1082 
-1094 TSWSVSEIAG
+1094 
-1104 IARENSSSG
+1104 
-1113 RIVNCIVTGNIK
+1113 
-1125 MNCDAKTWEGDYGKS
+1125 
-1140 AGIAAVNRG
+1140 
-1149 SIENCVYTGKI
+1149 
-1160 TTEEV
+1160 
-1165 TDEARFLSNISGAIS
+1165 
-1180 AYTEG
+1180 
-1185 SIANCYW
+1185 
-1192 LKDCIDEG
+1192 
-1200 GTAVNRI
+1200 
-1207 AYINKESG
+1207 
-1215 GYGKI
+1215 
-1220 CIPDPSKITGC
+1220 
-1231 GWFDRNSTSAS
+1231 
-1242 VTAGTTSECKS
+1242 
-1253 EQTLAYSGTLVE
+1253 
-1265 MLNAYVSASSDSGLK
+1265 
-1280 GWTADYSGKLTLDF
+1280 

>member
-182 GAVVYKNR
+182 GAVVYKNP
-190 STGKHVV
+190 STGKYVV

-216 VSVNGNKTS
+216 VSVNGKKTS

-230 DGTFVFENTQFKI
+230 DGTFVFENNQFKI
-243 GNDSASYSASSAP
+243 GNDSASYTVSLAP

-267 TDDSLTDEK
+267 TDDTLTDEK

-285 AAGFSS
+285 AGGFSS

-332 TLSPAQSAA
+332 TLFPAQSAA

-370 NAGGEIS
+370 NGGGEIS

-412 LFVSPDGNDTT
+412 LFVSPVGNDTT

-457 SVQEDVELSAANA
+457 SVQEDVELSAVNA

-489 GGKLKTNKL
+489 GGKLKTNEL
-498 DVAGSLSVEKGAL
+498 D
-511 VFSGGNIGSDVTVK
+511 
-525 GGKLTADNTSVAGS
+525 
-539 VNIEKGEVSFADGK
+539 
-553 IDSSLIVKGG
+553 
-563 NLTAENTSVAGSVSI
+563 
-578 ENGEVSFA
+578 
-586 DGKIDSSLNVKGG
+586 
-599 KLTSDNISVAGSLS
+599 VAGSLS

-627 SDVTVNGGNL
+627 SDVTVNGGKL

-648 SIEKGEVS
+648 NIE
-656 FADGKIDS
+656 
-664 SLNVKGGKVTAENTS
+664 N
-679 VTGSMSI
+679 
-686 EKGEV
+686 GEV

-717 KDLNVSGG
+717 KDLNISGG

-747 EGDFALEGSI
+747 EGDFAIEGSI
-757 KIATGM
+757 KIAAGM

-776 KISGTTEIEA
+776 KISGTTETES

-815 DSGGKSLCVVP
+815 DSGGKALCVVP
-826 SSTDATKGVLSVAG
+826 SSADAKKGVLSIAGVSVAE
-840 ASVVPS
+840 PDIE
-846 FGQPEYSLSL
+846 QPEYTLSL
-856 SPALFS
+856 SPVSFTLGNA
-862 SVQPDNKV
+862 DNKIS
-870 LLAVTDSAGNSV
+870 LSITDSAGNSV
-882 TSDSVEF
+882 TPDSVEF

-909 IPGGKYTVIATAKIG
+909 IPGGKYTVIATAKVG
-924 VYSYDVEKNIII
+924 GYSYDVE
-936 SESIAISYLT
+936 T
-946 SAPSASDFPKI
+946 D
-957 TASSSADMVK
+957 
-967 LGEWIKSGSDLEGI
+967 
-981 TITLADDLDLTG
+981 ITLA
-993 CADFDCMG
+993 F
-1001 VTKADTSGDIQ
+1001 
-1012 GNAFKG
+1012 
-1018 VFDGAG
+1018 
-1024 HSMTLAITPT
+1024 
-1034 DPQPMGLFWQNDGTI
+1034 
-1049 MNVTI
+1049 
-1054 KQYSSNGQVGSKQDL
+1054 
-1069 NLSRGGVICSVNN
+1069 
-1082 GTIKNCIVNARV
+1082 
-1094 TSWSVSEIAG
+1094 
-1104 IARENSSSG
+1104 
-1113 RIVNCIVTGNIK
+1113 
-1125 MNCDAKTWEGDYGKS
+1125 
-1140 AGIAAVNRG
+1140 
-1149 SIENCVYTGKI
+1149 
-1160 TTEEV
+1160 
-1165 TDEARFLSNISGAIS
+1165 
-1180 AYTEG
+1180 
-1185 SIANCYW
+1185 
-1192 LKDCIDEG
+1192 
-1200 GTAVNRI
+1200 
-1207 AYINKESG
+1207 
-1215 GYGKI
+1215 
-1220 CIPDPSKITGC
+1220 
-1231 GWFDRNSTSAS
+1231 
-1242 VTAGTTSECKS
+1242 
-1253 EQTLAYSGTLVE
+1253 
-1265 MLNAYVSASSDSGLK
+1265 
-1280 GWTADYSGKLTLDF
+1280 

>member
-1 MKKITFTEIFRF
+1 MKKITFAEIFRF

-52 YKIVSGNYEAA
+52 YKVVSGNYEAA

-74 FAVNL
+74 FSVNL

-169 FRASC
+169 FRAFC

-182 GAVVYKNR
+182 GAVVYKNP
-190 STGKHVV
+190 STGKYVV

-216 VSVNGNKTS
+216 VSVNGKKTS

-230 DGTFVFENTQFKI
+230 DGTFVFENNQFKI
-243 GNDSASYSASSAP
+243 GNDSASYSVSLAP

-267 TDDSLTDEK
+267 TDDTLTDEK

-285 AAGFSS
+285 AGGFSS

-457 SVQEDVELSAANA
+457 SVQEDVNLSAANA

-476 NENSVASLKMSAT
+476 NENSVASLKMSAA

-498 DVAGSLSVEKGAL
+498 DVAGSL
-511 VFSGGNIGSDVTVK
+511 T
-525 GGKLTADNTSVAGS
+525 
-539 VNIEKGEVSFADGK
+539 
-553 IDSSLIVKGG
+553 
-563 NLTAENTSVAGSVSI
+563 
-578 ENGEVSFA
+578 
-586 DGKIDSSLNVKGG
+586 
-599 KLTSDNISVAGSLS
+599 

-648 SIEKGEVS
+648 NIE
-656 FADGKIDS
+656 A
-664 SLNVKGGKVTAENTS
+664 
-679 VTGSMSI
+679 
-686 EKGEV
+686 GEV

-704 SDGTLEIQDCTIS
+704 SDGTLEIQDCNIS

-736 NINYNGGSLVL
+736 NINYNGGSMVL

-757 KIATGM
+757 KIAAGM

-776 KISGTTEIEA
+776 KISGTTETES

-815 DSGGKSLCVVP
+815 DSGGKSLCIVP

-846 FGQPEYSLSL
+846 FGQPEYTLSL
-856 SPALFS
+856 SPVLFT
-862 SVQPDNKV
+862 PGNADNKV
-870 LLAVTDSAGNSV
+870 SLAVTDSDGNSV
-882 TSDSVEF
+882 TPDSVEF

-899 ALEGGLIPSW
+899 VLEGGLIPSW
-909 IPGGKYTVIATAKIG
+909 IPGGKYTVIATAKVG
-924 VYSYDVEKNIII
+924 VYSYDAEKNIII
-936 SESIAISYLT
+936 SESIAISNFS

-957 TASSSADMVK
+957 TASSSQELVTLNQWVNA
-967 LGEWIKSGSDLEGI
+967 GSDLEGI
-981 TITLADDLDLTG
+981 TITLVDDVDLADCADDWQPIGFIKSAVDSDSESNNMPFRGTFNGNGKTISYEIKKLEDG
-993 CADFDCMG
+993 FDSQVFG
-1001 VTKADTSGDIQ
+1001 LFFDNYGTIENLVVNQTYSGDLS
-1012 GNAFKG
+1012 
-1018 VFDGAG
+1018 DR
-1024 HSMTLAITPT
+1024 M
-1034 DPQPMGLFWQNDGTI
+1034 M
-1049 MNVTI
+1049 
-1054 KQYSSNGQVGSKQDL
+1054 
-1069 NLSRGGVICSVNN
+1069 SRGGMICAYNYGN
-1082 GTIKNCIVNARV
+1082 IKNCIVKADIAIGSKSD
-1094 TSWSVSEIAG
+1094 TAG
-1104 IARENSSSG
+1104 ICKVNTESG
-1113 RIVNCIVTGNIK
+1113 KVVNCFVTGNIK
-1125 MNCDAKTWEGDYGKS
+1125 NQLHAGWEGSYQKT
-1140 AGIAAVNRG
+1140 AGICCINYGTVENAV
-1149 SIENCVYTGKI
+1149 SSVQIKTKYV
-1160 TTEEV
+1160 TESS
-1165 TDEARFLSNISGAIS
+1165 TQLNNISGAI
-1180 AYTEG
+1180 AARTDGYLK
-1185 SIANCYW
+1185 NCYW
-1192 LKDCIDEG
+1192 LKDNINQG
-1200 GTAVNRI
+1200 GIVENHI
-1207 AYINKESG
+1207 AYINKTSG
-1215 GYGKI
+1215 TYTGEI

-1253 EQTLAYSGTLVE
+1253 AQTLAYNGTLIE

-1280 GWTADYSGKLTLDF
+1280 RWTADYSGKLTLDF

>member
-13 SLVFLPFLLFASCSF
+13 SLVFLPFLVFASCSF

-124 EKDSSILILKYPSE
+124 EKDSSILVLKYPSE

-230 DGTFVFENTQFKI
+230 DGTFVFENNQFKI
-243 GNDSASYSASSAP
+243 GNDSASYTASLAS

-267 TDDSLTDEK
+267 TDDTLTDEK

-285 AAGFSS
+285 AGGFSS

-390 SHKDLYADSIPK
+390 SHKDLYADSIPE

-498 DVAGSLSVEKGAL
+498 DVADSLTVEKGTL
-511 VFSGGNIGSDVTVK
+511 VFSGGNIGSDVTVN
-525 GGKLTADNTSVAGS
+525 GGK
-539 VNIEKGEVSFADGK
+539 
-553 IDSSLIVKGG
+553 
-563 NLTAENTSVAGSVSI
+563 LTAENTSVAGSVSI

-599 KLTSDNISVAGSLS
+599 KLTSDN
-613 VEKGALV
+613 
-620 FSGGNIG
+620 
-627 SDVTVNGGNL
+627 T
-637 TAENASVAGSV
+637 SVAGSV
-648 SIEKGEVS
+648 NIEKGEV
-656 FADGKIDS
+656 A
-664 SLNVKGGKVTAENTS
+664 
-679 VTGSMSI
+679 
-686 EKGEV
+686 
-691 SFSKGTISGDISV
+691 FSKGTISGDISV

-757 KIATGM
+757 KIAAGM

-826 SSTDATKGVLSVAG
+826 SSADAKKGVLSIAG
-840 ASVVPS
+840 VSVVPS

-856 SPALFS
+856 SPCAFT
-862 SVQPDNKV
+862 PGNADNKV
-870 LLAVTDSAGNSV
+870 SLAVTDSDGKAV
-882 TSDSVEF
+882 TPDSVEF
-889 VLYQNKNKVA
+889 ALYQNKNKVA
-899 ALEGGLIPSW
+899 VLEGGLIPDW
-909 IPGGKYTVIATAKIG
+909 IPEGKYTVIATAKIG
-924 VYSYDVEKNIII
+924 GYSYDVE
-936 SESIAISYLT
+936 T
-946 SAPSASDFPKI
+946 D
-957 TASSSADMVK
+957 
-967 LGEWIKSGSDLEGI
+967 
-981 TITLADDLDLTG
+981 ITLA
-993 CADFDCMG
+993 F
-1001 VTKADTSGDIQ
+1001 
-1012 GNAFKG
+1012 
-1018 VFDGAG
+1018 
-1024 HSMTLAITPT
+1024 
-1034 DPQPMGLFWQNDGTI
+1034 
-1049 MNVTI
+1049 
-1054 KQYSSNGQVGSKQDL
+1054 
-1069 NLSRGGVICSVNN
+1069 
-1082 GTIKNCIVNARV
+1082 
-1094 TSWSVSEIAG
+1094 
-1104 IARENSSSG
+1104 
-1113 RIVNCIVTGNIK
+1113 
-1125 MNCDAKTWEGDYGKS
+1125 
-1140 AGIAAVNRG
+1140 
-1149 SIENCVYTGKI
+1149 
-1160 TTEEV
+1160 
-1165 TDEARFLSNISGAIS
+1165 
-1180 AYTEG
+1180 
-1185 SIANCYW
+1185 
-1192 LKDCIDEG
+1192 
-1200 GTAVNRI
+1200 
-1207 AYINKESG
+1207 
-1215 GYGKI
+1215 
-1220 CIPDPSKITGC
+1220 
-1231 GWFDRNSTSAS
+1231 
-1242 VTAGTTSECKS
+1242 
-1253 EQTLAYSGTLVE
+1253 
-1265 MLNAYVSASSDSGLK
+1265 
-1280 GWTADYSGKLTLDF
+1280 

>member
-13 SLVFLPFLLFASCSF
+13 SLVFLPFLVFASCSF

-124 EKDSSILILKYPSE
+124 EKDSSILVLKYPSE

-230 DGTFVFENTQFKI
+230 DGTFVFENNQFKI
-243 GNDSASYSASSAP
+243 GNDSASYTASLAP

-267 TDDSLTDEK
+267 TDDTLTDEK

-285 AAGFSS
+285 AGGFSS

-390 SHKDLYADSIPK
+390 SHKDLYADSIPE

-457 SVQEDVELSAANA
+457 SVQENVNLSAANA

-498 DVAGSLSVEKGAL
+498 DVAGSL
-511 VFSGGNIGSDVTVK
+511 T
-525 GGKLTADNTSVAGS
+525 
-539 VNIEKGEVSFADGK
+539 
-553 IDSSLIVKGG
+553 
-563 NLTAENTSVAGSVSI
+563 
-578 ENGEVSFA
+578 
-586 DGKIDSSLNVKGG
+586 
-599 KLTSDNISVAGSLS
+599 

-648 SIEKGEVS
+648 NIENGEVS
-656 FADGKIDS
+656 FADGKIDL
-664 SLNVKGGKVTAENTS
+664 SLNVKGGKLTSENAS
-679 VTGSMSI
+679 VAGSVNI
-686 EKGEV
+686 EAGEV

-757 KIATGM
+757 KIAAGM

-776 KISGTTEIEA
+776 KISGTTETES

-826 SSTDATKGVLSVAG
+826 SSADAKKGVLSIAG
-840 ASVVPS
+840 VSVVPS

-856 SPALFS
+856 SPVSFTPGNA
-862 SVQPDNKV
+862 DNKV
-870 LLAVTDSAGNSV
+870 SLAVTDSDGKAV
-882 TSDSVEF
+882 TPDSVEF
-889 VLYQNKNKVA
+889 ALYQNKNKVA
-899 ALEGGLIPSW
+899 VLQKGFIPSW
-909 IPGGKYTVIATAKIG
+909 IPEGKYTVIATAKIG
-924 VYSYDVEKNIII
+924 GYSYDAE
-936 SESIAISYLT
+936 T
-946 SAPSASDFPKI
+946 D
-957 TASSSADMVK
+957 
-967 LGEWIKSGSDLEGI
+967 
-981 TITLADDLDLTG
+981 ITLA
-993 CADFDCMG
+993 F
-1001 VTKADTSGDIQ
+1001 
-1012 GNAFKG
+1012 
-1018 VFDGAG
+1018 
-1024 HSMTLAITPT
+1024 
-1034 DPQPMGLFWQNDGTI
+1034 
-1049 MNVTI
+1049 
-1054 KQYSSNGQVGSKQDL
+1054 
-1069 NLSRGGVICSVNN
+1069 
-1082 GTIKNCIVNARV
+1082 
-1094 TSWSVSEIAG
+1094 
-1104 IARENSSSG
+1104 
-1113 RIVNCIVTGNIK
+1113 
-1125 MNCDAKTWEGDYGKS
+1125 
-1140 AGIAAVNRG
+1140 
-1149 SIENCVYTGKI
+1149 
-1160 TTEEV
+1160 
-1165 TDEARFLSNISGAIS
+1165 
-1180 AYTEG
+1180 
-1185 SIANCYW
+1185 
-1192 LKDCIDEG
+1192 
-1200 GTAVNRI
+1200 
-1207 AYINKESG
+1207 
-1215 GYGKI
+1215 
-1220 CIPDPSKITGC
+1220 
-1231 GWFDRNSTSAS
+1231 
-1242 VTAGTTSECKS
+1242 
-1253 EQTLAYSGTLVE
+1253 
-1265 MLNAYVSASSDSGLK
+1265 
-1280 GWTADYSGKLTLDF
+1280 

>member
-1 MKKITFTEIFRF
+1 MKKNTFAEIFRF

-52 YKIVSGNYEAA
+52 YKVVSGNYEAA

-169 FRASC
+169 FRAFC

-182 GAVVYKNR
+182 GAVVYKNP
-190 STGKHVV
+190 STGKYVV

-216 VSVNGNKTS
+216 VSVNGKKTS

-230 DGTFVFENTQFKI
+230 DGTFVFENNQFKI
-243 GNDSASYSASSAP
+243 GNDSASYSVSLAP

-267 TDDSLTDEK
+267 TDDTLTDEK

-285 AAGFSS
+285 AGGFSS

-390 SHKDLYADSIPK
+390 SHKDLYADSIPE

-498 DVAGSLSVEKGAL
+498 DVADSLTVEKGTL
-511 VFSGGNIGSDVTVK
+511 VFSGGNIGSDVTVN
-525 GGKLTADNTSVAGS
+525 GGKLTAENASVAGS
-539 VNIEKGEVSFADGK
+539 VN
-553 IDSSLIVKGG
+553 
-563 NLTAENTSVAGSVSI
+563 I

-599 KLTSDNISVAGSLS
+599 KVTSDNTSVAGSLT

-627 SDVTVNGGNL
+627 SDVTVNSGNL

-648 SIEKGEVS
+648 NIE
-656 FADGKIDS
+656 A
-664 SLNVKGGKVTAENTS
+664 
-679 VTGSMSI
+679 
-686 EKGEV
+686 GEV

-757 KIATGM
+757 KIAAGM

-826 SSTDATKGVLSVAG
+826 SSADAKKGVLSIAG
-840 ASVVPS
+840 VSVVPS

-856 SPALFS
+856 SPCAFT
-862 SVQPDNKV
+862 PGNADNKV
-870 LLAVTDSAGNSV
+870 SLAVTDSDGKAV
-882 TSDSVEF
+882 TPDSVEF

-899 ALEGGLIPSW
+899 VLQNGLIPSW
-909 IPGGKYTVIATAKIG
+909 IPKGKYTVIATAKIG
-924 VYSYDVEKNIII
+924 GYSYDAE
-936 SESIAISYLT
+936 T
-946 SAPSASDFPKI
+946 D
-957 TASSSADMVK
+957 
-967 LGEWIKSGSDLEGI
+967 
-981 TITLADDLDLTG
+981 ITLA
-993 CADFDCMG
+993 F
-1001 VTKADTSGDIQ
+1001 
-1012 GNAFKG
+1012 
-1018 VFDGAG
+1018 
-1024 HSMTLAITPT
+1024 
-1034 DPQPMGLFWQNDGTI
+1034 
-1049 MNVTI
+1049 
-1054 KQYSSNGQVGSKQDL
+1054 
-1069 NLSRGGVICSVNN
+1069 
-1082 GTIKNCIVNARV
+1082 
-1094 TSWSVSEIAG
+1094 
-1104 IARENSSSG
+1104 
-1113 RIVNCIVTGNIK
+1113 
-1125 MNCDAKTWEGDYGKS
+1125 
-1140 AGIAAVNRG
+1140 
-1149 SIENCVYTGKI
+1149 
-1160 TTEEV
+1160 
-1165 TDEARFLSNISGAIS
+1165 
-1180 AYTEG
+1180 
-1185 SIANCYW
+1185 
-1192 LKDCIDEG
+1192 
-1200 GTAVNRI
+1200 
-1207 AYINKESG
+1207 
-1215 GYGKI
+1215 
-1220 CIPDPSKITGC
+1220 
-1231 GWFDRNSTSAS
+1231 
-1242 VTAGTTSECKS
+1242 
-1253 EQTLAYSGTLVE
+1253 
-1265 MLNAYVSASSDSGLK
+1265 
-1280 GWTADYSGKLTLDF
+1280 

>member
-52 YKIVSGNYEAA
+52 YKIISGNYEAA

-110 GSKIDTSVI
+110 GSKINTSVI

-182 GAVVYKNR
+182 GAVVYKNP

-230 DGTFVFENTQFKI
+230 DGTFVFENNQFKI
-243 GNDSASYSASSAP
+243 GNDSASYNASSAP

-307 RDSAGNALQ
+307 KDSAGNALQ

-370 NAGGEIS
+370 NGGGEIS

-511 VFSGGNIGSDVTVK
+511 VFSGGNIGSDVTVS
-525 GGKLTADNTSVAGS
+525 GGNLTAENASVAGS
-539 VNIEKGEVSFADGK
+539 VNIEA
-553 IDSSLIVKGG
+553 
-563 NLTAENTSVAGSVSI
+563 
-578 ENGEVSFA
+578 GEVSFA

-599 KLTSDNISVAGSLS
+599 KLTS
-613 VEKGALV
+613 
-620 FSGGNIG
+620 
-627 SDVTVNGGNL
+627 
-637 TAENASVAGSV
+637 ENTSVAGSV
-648 SIEKGEVS
+648 NIEAGEVS

-664 SLNVKGGKVTAENTS
+664 SLNVKGGKLTAENTS
-679 VTGSMSI
+679 VAGSVNI
-686 EKGEV
+686 ENGEVSFADGKIDLSLNVKGGKLTSENASVAGSVNIEAGEV

-757 KIATGM
+757 KIAAGM

-776 KISGTTEIEA
+776 KISGITETEA

-826 SSTDATKGVLSVAG
+826 SSADAKKGVLSIAGVSVAE
-840 ASVVPS
+840 PDIE
-846 FGQPEYSLSL
+846 QPEYTLSL
-856 SPALFS
+856 SPVLFTLGNA
-862 SVQPDNKV
+862 DNKV
-870 LLAVTDSAGNSV
+870 SLAVTDSDEKAV
-882 TSDSVEF
+882 TPDSVEF
-889 VLYQNKNKVA
+889 ALYQNKNKVA
-899 ALEGGLIPSW
+899 VLQNGLIPSW
-909 IPGGKYTVIATAKIG
+909 IPEGKYTVIATAKVG
-924 VYSYDVEKNIII
+924 GYSYDVEMNIII
-936 SESIAISYLT
+936 SESIAISSLT

-1001 VTKADTSGDIQ
+1001 VTKADAKNGDIQ

-1049 MNVTI
+1049 MNLTI
-1054 KQYSSNGQVGSKQDL
+1054 MQYSSTGQVGSKQDL

-1082 GTIKNCIVNARV
+1082 GTIKNCIVNAKV
-1094 TSWSVSEIAG
+1094 TSWSVAEIAG

-1113 RIVNCIVTGNIK
+1113 KIVNCIVTGNIK
-1125 MNCDAKTWEGDYGKS
+1125 MNCDAAEKWRDDYGKS
-1140 AGIAAVNRG
+1140 SGIAAVNRG

-1160 TTEEV
+1160 TTKKV
-1165 TDEARFLSNISGAIS
+1165 TDNPTYLSNISGAIS

-1280 GWTADYSGKLTLDF
+1280 RWTADYSGKLTLDF

>member
-1 MKKITFTEIFRF
+1 MKKITFAEIFRF

-52 YKIVSGNYEAA
+52 YKVVSGNYEAA

-169 FRASC
+169 FRAFC

-182 GAVVYKNR
+182 GAVVYKNP
-190 STGKHVV
+190 STGKYVV

-216 VSVNGNKTS
+216 VSVNGKKTS

-230 DGTFVFENTQFKI
+230 DGTFVFENNQFKI
-243 GNDSASYSASSAP
+243 GNDSASYSASLAP

-285 AAGFSS
+285 AGGFSS

-307 RDSAGNALQ
+307 MDSAGNALQ

-412 LFVSPDGNDTT
+412 LFVSPVGNDTT

-457 SVQEDVELSAANA
+457 SVQEDVNLSAANA

-498 DVAGSLSVEKGAL
+498 DVAGSLTVEKGAL
-511 VFSGGNIGSDVTVK
+511 VFSGGNIGLDVTV
-525 GGKLTADNTSVAGS
+525 N
-539 VNIEKGEVSFADGK
+539 
-553 IDSSLIVKGG
+553 GG
-563 NLTAENTSVAGSVSI
+563 NLTAENASVAGSVNI

-599 KLTSDNISVAGSLS
+599 KVTSDNTSVAGSLT
-613 VEKGALV
+613 VKKGALV

-627 SDVTVNGGNL
+627 SDVAMNGGNL
-637 TAENASVAGSV
+637 TAENVSVAGSV
-648 SIEKGEVS
+648 NIE
-656 FADGKIDS
+656 A
-664 SLNVKGGKVTAENTS
+664 
-679 VTGSMSI
+679 
-686 EKGEV
+686 GEV

-757 KIATGM
+757 KIAAGM

-776 KISGTTEIEA
+776 KISGTTETEA

-846 FGQPEYSLSL
+846 FGQPEYSLTL
-856 SPALFS
+856 SPVLFTLGNA
-862 SVQPDNKV
+862 DNKV
-870 LLAVTDSAGNSV
+870 SLAVTDSDGKAV
-882 TSDSVEF
+882 TPDSVEF
-889 VLYQNKNKVA
+889 ALYQNKNKVA
-899 ALEGGLIPSW
+899 VLEGGLIPDW
-909 IPGGKYTVIATAKIG
+909 IPEGKYTVIATAKIG
-924 VYSYDVEKNIII
+924 GYSYDVEKNIII

-1001 VTKADTSGDIQ
+1001 VTKADAKNGDIQ

-1054 KQYSSNGQVGSKQDL
+1054 KQYSSDGQVGSTQAL

-1082 GTIKNCIVNARV
+1082 GTIKNCIVNASV
-1094 TSWSVSEIAG
+1094 TSWSVAEIAG

-1113 RIVNCIVTGNIK
+1113 KIVNCIVTGNIK
-1125 MNCDAKTWEGDYGKS
+1125 MKCDAAAANWADDYGKS
-1140 AGIAAVNRG
+1140 SGIAAVNRG

-1160 TTEEV
+1160 TTKKV
-1165 TDEARFLSNISGAIS
+1165 SDEPRFLSNISGAIS

-1253 EQTLAYSGTLVE
+1253 AQTLACSGTLVE

-1280 GWTADYSGKLTLDF
+1280 RWTADYSGKLTLDF

>member
-1 MKKITFTEIFRF
+1 MKKITFAEIFRF

-52 YKIVSGNYEAA
+52 YKVVSGNYEAA

-74 FAVNL
+74 FSVNL

-169 FRASC
+169 FRAFC

-182 GAVVYKNR
+182 GAVVYKNP

-197 FFNMPSKGLLSGIH
+197 FLNMPSKGLLSGIH

-243 GNDSASYSASSAP
+243 GNDSASYSASLAP

-390 SHKDLYADSIPK
+390 SHKDLYADSIPG

-498 DVAGSLSVEKGAL
+498 DVADSLTVEKGTL
-511 VFSGGNIGSDVTVK
+511 VFSGGNIGSDVTVN
-525 GGKLTADNTSVAGS
+525 GGK
-539 VNIEKGEVSFADGK
+539 
-553 IDSSLIVKGG
+553 
-563 NLTAENTSVAGSVSI
+563 LTAENTSVAGSVSI

-599 KLTSDNISVAGSLS
+599 KLTSDN
-613 VEKGALV
+613 
-620 FSGGNIG
+620 
-627 SDVTVNGGNL
+627 T
-637 TAENASVAGSV
+637 SVAGSV
-648 SIEKGEVS
+648 NIEKGEV
-656 FADGKIDS
+656 A
-664 SLNVKGGKVTAENTS
+664 
-679 VTGSMSI
+679 
-686 EKGEV
+686 
-691 SFSKGTISGDISV
+691 FSKGTISGDISV
-704 SDGTLEIQDCTIS
+704 SDGTLEIQDCNIS

-757 KIATGM
+757 KIAAGM

-826 SSTDATKGVLSVAG
+826 SSADAKKGVLSIAG
-840 ASVVPS
+840 VSVVPS

-856 SPALFS
+856 SPCAFT
-862 SVQPDNKV
+862 PGNADNKV
-870 LLAVTDSAGNSV
+870 SLAVTDSDGKAV
-882 TSDSVEF
+882 TPDSVEF

-899 ALEGGLIPSW
+899 VLQNGLIPSW
-909 IPGGKYTVIATAKIG
+909 IPKGKYTVIATAKIG
-924 VYSYDVEKNIII
+924 GYSYDAE
-936 SESIAISYLT
+936 T
-946 SAPSASDFPKI
+946 D
-957 TASSSADMVK
+957 
-967 LGEWIKSGSDLEGI
+967 
-981 TITLADDLDLTG
+981 ITLA
-993 CADFDCMG
+993 F
-1001 VTKADTSGDIQ
+1001 
-1012 GNAFKG
+1012 
-1018 VFDGAG
+1018 
-1024 HSMTLAITPT
+1024 
-1034 DPQPMGLFWQNDGTI
+1034 
-1049 MNVTI
+1049 
-1054 KQYSSNGQVGSKQDL
+1054 
-1069 NLSRGGVICSVNN
+1069 
-1082 GTIKNCIVNARV
+1082 
-1094 TSWSVSEIAG
+1094 
-1104 IARENSSSG
+1104 
-1113 RIVNCIVTGNIK
+1113 
-1125 MNCDAKTWEGDYGKS
+1125 
-1140 AGIAAVNRG
+1140 
-1149 SIENCVYTGKI
+1149 
-1160 TTEEV
+1160 
-1165 TDEARFLSNISGAIS
+1165 
-1180 AYTEG
+1180 
-1185 SIANCYW
+1185 
-1192 LKDCIDEG
+1192 
-1200 GTAVNRI
+1200 
-1207 AYINKESG
+1207 
-1215 GYGKI
+1215 
-1220 CIPDPSKITGC
+1220 
-1231 GWFDRNSTSAS
+1231 
-1242 VTAGTTSECKS
+1242 
-1253 EQTLAYSGTLVE
+1253 
-1265 MLNAYVSASSDSGLK
+1265 
-1280 GWTADYSGKLTLDF
+1280 

>member
-1 MKKITFTEIFRF
+1 MKKITFAEIFRF

-52 YKIVSGNYEAA
+52 YKVVSGNYEAA

-169 FRASC
+169 FRAFC

-182 GAVVYKNR
+182 GAVVYKNP
-190 STGKHVV
+190 STGKYVV

-216 VSVNGNKTS
+216 VSVNGKKTS

-243 GNDSASYSASSAP
+243 GNDSASYSVSLAP

-267 TDDSLTDEK
+267 TDDTLTDEK

-285 AAGFSS
+285 AGGFSS

-498 DVAGSLSVEKGAL
+498 DVADSLSVEKGTL
-511 VFSGGNIGSDVTVK
+511 VFSGGNIGSDVTVN
-525 GGKLTADNTSVAGS
+525 GGK
-539 VNIEKGEVSFADGK
+539 
-553 IDSSLIVKGG
+553 
-563 NLTAENTSVAGSVSI
+563 LTAENTSVAGSVSI

-599 KLTSDNISVAGSLS
+599 KLTSDN
-613 VEKGALV
+613 
-620 FSGGNIG
+620 
-627 SDVTVNGGNL
+627 T
-637 TAENASVAGSV
+637 SVAGSV
-648 SIEKGEVS
+648 NIEKGEV
-656 FADGKIDS
+656 A
-664 SLNVKGGKVTAENTS
+664 
-679 VTGSMSI
+679 
-686 EKGEV
+686 
-691 SFSKGTISGDISV
+691 FSKGTISGDISV

-757 KIATGM
+757 KIAAGM

-826 SSTDATKGVLSVAG
+826 SSADAKKGVLSIAG
-840 ASVVPS
+840 VSVVPS

-856 SPALFS
+856 SPCAFT
-862 SVQPDNKV
+862 PGNADNKV
-870 LLAVTDSAGNSV
+870 SLAVTDSDGKAV
-882 TSDSVEF
+882 TPDSVEF

-899 ALEGGLIPSW
+899 VLQNGLIPSW
-909 IPGGKYTVIATAKIG
+909 IPKGKYTVIATAKIG
-924 VYSYDVEKNIII
+924 GYSYDAE
-936 SESIAISYLT
+936 T
-946 SAPSASDFPKI
+946 D
-957 TASSSADMVK
+957 
-967 LGEWIKSGSDLEGI
+967 
-981 TITLADDLDLTG
+981 ITLA
-993 CADFDCMG
+993 F
-1001 VTKADTSGDIQ
+1001 
-1012 GNAFKG
+1012 
-1018 VFDGAG
+1018 
-1024 HSMTLAITPT
+1024 
-1034 DPQPMGLFWQNDGTI
+1034 
-1049 MNVTI
+1049 
-1054 KQYSSNGQVGSKQDL
+1054 
-1069 NLSRGGVICSVNN
+1069 
-1082 GTIKNCIVNARV
+1082 
-1094 TSWSVSEIAG
+1094 
-1104 IARENSSSG
+1104 
-1113 RIVNCIVTGNIK
+1113 
-1125 MNCDAKTWEGDYGKS
+1125 
-1140 AGIAAVNRG
+1140 
-1149 SIENCVYTGKI
+1149 
-1160 TTEEV
+1160 
-1165 TDEARFLSNISGAIS
+1165 
-1180 AYTEG
+1180 
-1185 SIANCYW
+1185 
-1192 LKDCIDEG
+1192 
-1200 GTAVNRI
+1200 
-1207 AYINKESG
+1207 
-1215 GYGKI
+1215 
-1220 CIPDPSKITGC
+1220 
-1231 GWFDRNSTSAS
+1231 
-1242 VTAGTTSECKS
+1242 
-1253 EQTLAYSGTLVE
+1253 
-1265 MLNAYVSASSDSGLK
+1265 
-1280 GWTADYSGKLTLDF
+1280 